1 MASSLPAAPAA
12 ATRHFADDL
21 RQRSDTALAALLRA
35 RPDLAA
41 PSPSTLRSLA
51 ARASSRTSLERAL
64 ARADALTL
72 QVLETVLALEPVFR
86 APPESRGSRGVPER
100 SEDTSWG
107 GGAGGQPL
115 PGPLSTE
122 VVSWALGGSADDR
135 PRVEAAVRLA
145 VEQALL
151 WDARPGSDV
160 EGGVGPAST
169 GPGTGPTAAL
179 DLRTTPGLDELLG
192 PNPAGLGPHLDPVPD
207 GLAEAV
213 GRSLGSTP
221 DRSETAAALDT
232 LLAGAPPGARTILD
246 ALAWGPPVGVVPPAG
261 SRPRDAVNW
270 LVTEHLLVRSDA
282 RHVVMPRL
290 VGLALRGGHTHRE
303 PHTRAPELQ
312 GRAVHTATVDAEAAS
327 AALELVRRVR
337 VLRQYW
343 DGHPPSVLRAGGLG
357 VRDLRRVA
365 GQLETDERATAFV
378 IEVAALAGLVRDDGD
393 APPSY
398 VPTVTDWDDL
408 DDATRW
414 ARLVE
419 AWLASRR
426 APWLVGS
433 RDDKGALRAP
443 LSPDLQRPW
452 VPRLRNGVLGVL
464 AAGSAEDTVLA
475 PAPGAVVEVLTWHTP
490 RSAPPASAV
499 EGLLAEAEWLGVT
512 GAGALSTPGR
522 ALLPGVAP
530 LPAVPDTHVTWVTHR
545 SDRSGVSRPGDV
557 AAALRAVLPHE
568 VDEILLQGD
577 LTGIVPGRPTR
588 ELARLL
594 ERSTDIES
602 RGAATTVRFSPASVT
617 RALDQG
623 ETADGLLDELS
634 HRSPVPVP
642 QPLDYLVRD
651 TARRHGAVRV
661 GSASSYLRAA
671 DATVLAG
678 LEHDPTLVSL
688 GLVRLA
694 PTVLAAS
701 VPAATLHETLRSR
714 GLVSALEGPDGQVL
728 VARRGVTGRAMPA
741 PRSAA
746 AIRMGSGSD
755 VATRTPDPEALVA
768 ELRAVETAA
777 RAGARARA
785 DAAEVARSVTTSGGG
800 IPLRGYRV
808 VGSQLNRVST
818 PEAPPDRTRPLEPPA
833 PPAPTNGSAAGTAT
847 PGAGP
852 DNPQDDDPGTQHPAD
867 GLALLRD
874 ALRDGST
881 VIVEVAGHT
890 GRLERREL
898 KPLNLDGGRLRA
910 LDPDREAELT
920 IAVHRIASVLP
931 TSSTP

>member
-51 ARASSRTSLERAL
+51 ARASSRSSLERAL

-72 QVLETVLALEPVFR
+72 QVLEAVLALEPVLR
-86 APPESRGSRGVPER
+86 
-100 SEDTSWG
+100 
-107 GGAGGQPL
+107 PL
-115 PGPLSTE
+115 PGPLSPE
-122 VVSWALGGSADDR
+122 VVTWALGGSTADQS
-135 PRVEAAVRLA
+135 RVEAAIHQA

-151 WDARPGSDV
+151 WNAQ
-160 EGGVGPAST
+160 
-169 GPGTGPTAAL
+169 GTTPL
-179 DLRTTPGLDELLG
+179 DLRTVPGLDELLG
-192 PNPAGLGPHLDPVPD
+192 PNPAGLGPHLDPVPE
-207 GLAEAV
+207 GLTEAV
-213 GRSLGSTP
+213 GQALGAVP
-221 DRSETAAALDT
+221 GGARTAAALDT
-232 LLAGAPPGARTILD
+232 LLAGAPPGARAILD

-270 LVTEHLLVRSDA
+270 LVTQHLLVRSDA
-282 RHVVMPRL
+282 RHVVLPRM
-290 VGLALRGGHTHRE
+290 VGLALRDGHTHRRPRTAPPE
-303 PHTRAPELQ
+303 PQ
-312 GRAVHTATVDAEAAS
+312 GRTVHAATADAEAAS

-337 VLRQYW
+337 LLRQSW
-343 DGHPPSVLRAGGLG
+343 DESPPSVLRAGGLG
-357 VRDLRRVA
+357 VRDLRKVA
-365 GQLETDERATAFV
+365 VQLETDERAAAFV
-378 IEVAALAGLVRDDGD
+378 VEVAALAGLVRDDGE

-408 DDATRW
+408 DDAARW

-443 LSPDLQRPW
+443 LSPDLLRPW

-464 AAGSAEDTVLA
+464 AAEPAGGTVLA
-475 PAPGAVVEVLTWHTP
+475 PTPEAVVEVLTWHTP
-490 RSAPPASAV
+490 RSVPPASAV

-522 ALLPGVAP
+522 ALLPAP
-530 LPAVPDTHVTWVTHR
+530 GGAAGGTPDNT
-545 SDRSGVSRPGDV
+545 PGDL

-577 LTGIVPGRPTR
+577 LTGIVPGRPSR

-594 ERSTDIES
+594 ERSTDTES

-623 ETADGLLDELS
+623 ETADGLLDELA

-642 QPLDYLVRD
+642 QPLEYLVRD

-678 LEHDPTLVSL
+678 LENDPTLAGL

-701 VPAATLHETLRSR
+701 VPAAALHEALRSR
-714 GLVSALEGPDGQVL
+714 GLVSALEGPDGRVL
-728 VARRGVTGRAMPA
+728 VARRGVTGRAVPA

-746 AIRMGSGSD
+746 AIRMGTTSE
-755 VATRTPDPEALVA
+755 VATRTPDPETLVA
-768 ELRAVETAA
+768 ELRAVDEAA

-785 DAAEVARSVTTSGGG
+785 DAVEVARSVATSGGSV
-800 IPLRGYRV
+800 PLRGYRMV
-808 VGSQLNRVST
+808 ESRPRTGITAVEQL
-818 PEAPPDRTRPLEPPA
+818 PGIPAPTSGPPA
-833 PPAPTNGSAAGTAT
+833 PADEPVPVGAAASARGTDPET
-847 PGAGP
+847 PDEDA
-852 DNPQDDDPGTQHPAD
+852 GTQHPAD

-881 VIVEVAGHT
+881 VIIEVAGHT

>member
-64 ARADALTL
+64 ARSDALTL
-72 QVLETVLALEPVFR
+72 QVLEAVLALEPVFR
-86 APPESRGSRGVPER
+86 VPSGSPAEG
-100 SEDTSWG
+100 SDGS
-107 GGAGGQPL
+107 PL
-115 PGPLSTE
+115 AGPLSAE
-122 VVSWALGGSADDR
+122 VVTWALGGSAEDG
-135 PRVEAAVRLA
+135 PRVDAAVRRA

-151 WDARPGSDV
+151 WDA
-160 EGGVGPAST
+160 GGEY
-169 GPGTGPTAAL
+169 GTTL
-179 DLRTTPGLDELLG
+179 DLRTVPGLDELLG
-192 PNPAGLGPHLDPVPD
+192 PNPAGLGPHLDPVPA
-207 GLAEAV
+207 GLTEAV
-213 GRSLGSTP
+213 DHALGSATG
-221 DRSETAAALDT
+221 RTETAAALGA
-232 LLAGAPPGARTILD
+232 LLTDAPPGARAILD

-261 SRPRDAVNW
+261 TRPRDAVNW

-282 RHVVMPRL
+282 RHVVLPRL
-290 VGLALRGGHTHRE
+290 VGLALRDGHTHRE
-303 PHTRAPELQ
+303 PRTLPPEPR
-312 GRAVHTATVDAEAAS
+312 GRPVPTATADAEAAS

-337 VLRQYW
+337 LLRQSW
-343 DGHPPSVLRAGGLG
+343 DESPPSVLRAGGLA

-365 GQLETDERATAFV
+365 AQLETDERAAAFV
-378 IEVAALAGLVRDDGD
+378 VEVAALAGLVRDDGE

-398 VPTVTDWDDL
+398 VPTVTDWDEL
-408 DDATRW
+408 DDAARW

-464 AAGSAEDTVLA
+464 AAEPAGATVLA
-475 PAPGAVVEVLTWHTP
+475 PAPEDVVEVLTWHTP
-490 RSAPPASAV
+490 RSVPPATAV
-499 EGLLAEAEWLGVT
+499 EGLLVEAEWLGVT

-522 ALLPGVAP
+522 ALLTAP
-530 LPAVPDTHVTWVTHR
+530 PDVSDPQVTRVTRTSDMSAGDPAE
-545 SDRSGVSRPGDV
+545 
-557 AAALRAVLPHE
+557 ALRAVLPHE

-577 LTGIVPGRPTR
+577 LTGIVPGRPSR
-588 ELARLL
+588 GLARLL
-594 ERSTDIES
+594 ERSTDVES

-623 ETADGLLDELS
+623 ETADGMLDELAR
-634 HRSPVPVP
+634 RSPVPVP
-642 QPLDYLVRD
+642 QPLEYLVRD

-661 GSASSYLRAA
+661 GTASSYLRAA

-678 LEHDPTLVSL
+678 LEHDPTLVGL

-701 VPAATLHETLRSR
+701 VPAAALHEALRKR
-714 GLVSALEGPDGQVL
+714 GLVSALEGPDGRVL

-746 AIRMGSGSD
+746 AIRMGAGTTSEVVDRS
-755 VATRTPDPEALVA
+755 PDPEALVA
-768 ELRAVETAA
+768 ELRAVEEAA

-785 DAAEVARSVTTSGGG
+785 DAAEVARSVSTSGGG

-808 VGSQLNRVST
+808 VSAV
-818 PEAPPDRTRPLEPPA
+818 PA
-833 PPAPTNGSAAGTAT
+833 PPEPSADRPRPGALEPLAAADAPSLDRPAT
-847 PGAGP
+847 PAAAVGAGAAP
-852 DNPQDDDPGTQHPAD
+852 NGTGTPEEDPGTQHPAD

-874 ALRDGST
+874 ALRDGTT

>member
-35 RPDLAA
+35 RPDLAS

-72 QVLETVLALEPVFR
+72 QVLEAVLALEPVFR
-86 APPESRGSRGVPER
+86 PLPEPRDVPDRGG
-100 SEDTSWG
+100 DTSR
-107 GGAGGQPL
+107 AGGRGEPPL
-115 PGPLSTE
+115 AGPLGVD
-122 VVSWALGGSADDR
+122 VVTWALGGAAEDR
-135 PRVEAAVRLA
+135 PRVADAVRRA
-145 VEQALL
+145 VEEALL
-151 WDARPGSDV
+151 WDAAGEYGD
-160 EGGVGPAST
+160 T
-169 GPGTGPTAAL
+169 L
-179 DLRTTPGLDELLG
+179 DLRTVPGLDELLG

-207 GLAEAV
+207 GLPEAV
-213 GRSLGSTP
+213 GHALGAAPGRT
-221 DRSETAAALDT
+221 ETAVALDA
-232 LLAGAPPGARTILD
+232 LLAQAPPGARAILD

-282 RHVVMPRL
+282 RHVVLPRL
-290 VGLALRGGHTHRE
+290 VGLALRDGHTHRE
-303 PHTRAPELQ
+303 PRTLPPGAE
-312 GRAVHTATVDAEAAS
+312 GRTVHTATADAEAAS

-337 VLRQYW
+337 LLRQSW
-343 DGHPPSVLRAGGLG
+343 DESPPTVLRAGGLG
-357 VRDLRRVA
+357 VRDLRRA
-365 GQLETDERATAFV
+365 ATLLETDEQAAAFV
-378 IEVAALAGLVRDDGD
+378 VEVAALAGLVRDDGD

-408 DDATRW
+408 DDAARW
-414 ARLVE
+414 ARLAE

-433 RDDKGALRAP
+433 RDDKGTLRAP

-452 VPRLRNGVLGVL
+452 VPRLRDGVLGVL
-464 AAGSAEDTVLA
+464 TAEPADDTVLA
-475 PAPGAVVEVLTWHTP
+475 PTTEAVVEVLTWHTP
-490 RSAPPASAV
+490 RSIPPASAV

-522 ALLPGVAP
+522 ALVLG
-530 LPAVPDTHVTWVTHR
+530 
-545 SDRSGVSRPGDV
+545 RPDV
-557 AAALRAVLPHE
+557 ADALRAILPHE

-577 LTGIVPGRPTR
+577 LTGIVPGRPSR
-588 ELARLL
+588 DLARLL

-602 RGAATTVRFSPASVT
+602 RGAATTVRFSPATVT

-623 ETADGLLDELS
+623 ETADGMLDELV

-642 QPLDYLVRD
+642 QPLEYLIRD

-661 GSASSYLRAA
+661 GAASSYLRAA

-678 LEHDPTLVSL
+678 LEHDPTLVGL
-688 GLVRLA
+688 NLVRLA

-701 VPAATLHETLRSR
+701 VPAATLHEALRKR
-714 GLVSALEGPDGQVL
+714 GLVSALEGPDGRVL

-746 AIRMGSGSD
+746 AIRMGTTAD
-755 VATRTPDPEALVA
+755 VTGRAPDPETLVA
-768 ELRAVETAA
+768 ELRAVEDAA
-777 RAGARARA
+777 RSGARARA
-785 DAAEVARSVTTSGGG
+785 DAAEVARSVTASGGG
-800 IPLRGYRV
+800 GPLRGYRV
-808 VGSQLNRVST
+808 VASVPR
-818 PEAPPDRTRPLEPPA
+818 PEPVREGPRQGALEPL
-833 PPAPTNGSAAGTAT
+833 SAADT
-847 PGAGP
+847 PGLDRAVTPAADPHGE
-852 DNPQDDDPGTQHPAD
+852 DPGTQHPAD

-931 TSSTP
+931 TTSAP

>member
-35 RPDLAA
+35 RPDLAV

-51 ARASSRTSLERAL
+51 ARASSRSSLERAL
-64 ARADALTL
+64 ARSDALTL
-72 QVLETVLALEPVFR
+72 QVLEAVLALEPVFR
-86 APPESRGSRGVPER
+86 PPSGLPEESSGGS
-100 SEDTSWG
+100 
-107 GGAGGQPL
+107 PL
-115 PGPLSTE
+115 AGPLSAE
-122 VVSWALGGSADDR
+122 VVTWALGGSAEDG
-135 PRVEAAVRLA
+135 PRVDDAVRRA
-145 VEQALL
+145 VEHALL
-151 WDARPGSDV
+151 WDA
-160 EGGVGPAST
+160 GGEY
-169 GPGTGPTAAL
+169 GTTL
-179 DLRTTPGLDELLG
+179 DLRTVPGLDELLG
-192 PNPAGLGPHLDPVPD
+192 PNPAGLGPHLDPVPA
-207 GLAEAV
+207 GLTEAV
-213 GRSLGSTP
+213 GHALGSATG
-221 DRSETAAALDT
+221 RTETAAALGA
-232 LLAGAPPGARTILD
+232 LLTEAPPGARAILD

-261 SRPRDAVNW
+261 TRPRDAVNW

-282 RHVVMPRL
+282 RHVVLPRL
-290 VGLALRGGHTHRE
+290 VGLALRDGHTHRE
-303 PHTRAPELQ
+303 PRTLPPEPQ
-312 GRAVHTATVDAEAAS
+312 GRAVPTATADAEAAS

-337 VLRQYW
+337 LLRQSW
-343 DGHPPSVLRAGGLG
+343 DESPPSVLRAGGLG

-365 GQLETDERATAFV
+365 AQLETDERATAFV
-378 IEVAALAGLVRDDGD
+378 VEVAALAGLVRDDGE

-408 DDATRW
+408 DDAARW

-464 AAGSAEDTVLA
+464 AAEPAGGTVLA
-475 PAPGAVVEVLTWHTP
+475 PAPADVVEVLTWHTP
-490 RSAPPASAV
+490 RSVPPATAV
-499 EGLLAEAEWLGVT
+499 EGLLIEAEWLGVT

-522 ALLPGVAP
+522 ALLPNVSE
-530 LPAVPDTHVTWVTHR
+530 TQVTRVTHT
-545 SDRSGVSRPGDV
+545 SDRSPGDL
-557 AAALRAVLPHE
+557 AAEALRAVLPVE

-577 LTGIVPGRPTR
+577 LTGIVPGRPSR
-588 ELARLL
+588 GLARLL

-623 ETADGLLDELS
+623 ETADGMLDELA

-642 QPLDYLVRD
+642 QPLEYLVRD

-661 GSASSYLRAA
+661 GTASSYLRAA

-678 LEHDPTLVSL
+678 LEHDPTLVGL

-701 VPAATLHETLRSR
+701 VPAAALHEALRKR
-714 GLVSALEGPDGQVL
+714 GLVSALEGPDGRVL

-746 AIRMGSGSD
+746 AIRMGAGAASEVVDRS
-755 VATRTPDPEALVA
+755 PDPEALVA
-768 ELRAVETAA
+768 DLRAVEDAA

-785 DAAEVARSVTTSGGG
+785 DAAEVARSVSTSGGG

-808 VGSQLNRVST
+808 VSPVPSP
-818 PEAPPDRTRPLEPPA
+818 PEPATTAADRPRPGALEPLAAADA
-833 PPAPTNGSAAGTAT
+833 PSLDRPVTPTAAI
-847 PGAGP
+847 GAGALE
-852 DNPQDDDPGTQHPAD
+852 DDPGTQHPAD

-874 ALRDGST
+874 ALRDGTT

>member
-51 ARASSRTSLERAL
+51 ARASSRSSLERAL

-72 QVLETVLALEPVFR
+72 QVLEAVLALEPVFR
-86 APPESRGSRGVPER
+86 PLP
-100 SEDTSWG
+100 D
-107 GGAGGQPL
+107 AGGSPL
-115 PGPLSTE
+115 LGPLSTE
-122 VVSWALGGSADDR
+122 VVTWALGGSAADG
-135 PRVEAAVRLA
+135 PLVEAAIHQA

-151 WDARPGSDV
+151 WDAGSL
-160 EGGVGPAST
+160 GAPPAA
-169 GPGTGPTAAL
+169 PL
-179 DLRTTPGLDELLG
+179 DLRTVPGLDELLG

-207 GLAEAV
+207 GLSEAV
-213 GRSLGSTP
+213 GRALGSAP
-221 DRSETAAALDT
+221 GTAATGPALDR
-232 LLAGAPPGARTILD
+232 LLAEAPPGARPILD

-270 LVTEHLLVRSDA
+270 LVTQHLLVRSDA
-282 RHVVMPRL
+282 RHVVMPRM
-290 VGLALRGGHTHRE
+290 VGLALRGGRTHRE
-303 PHTRAPELQ
+303 PRTRPPEPR
-312 GRAVHTATVDAEAAS
+312 GRSVQAATADAEAAS
-327 AALELVRRVR
+327 TALELVRRVR
-337 VLRQYW
+337 VLRQSW
-343 DGHPPSVLRAGGLG
+343 DENPPSVLRAGGLG

-365 GQLETDERATAFV
+365 VQLETDERAAAFV
-378 IEVAALAGLVRDDGD
+378 VEVAALAGLVRDDGD

-408 DDATRW
+408 DDAARW

-419 AWLASRR
+419 AWLAGRR

-433 RDDKGALRAP
+433 RDDKGTLRAP

-452 VPRLRNGVLGVL
+452 VPRLRNSVLGVL
-464 AAGSAEDTVLA
+464 AAGPAGDTVLA
-475 PAPGAVVEVLTWHTP
+475 PTPAAVVEVLTWHTP
-490 RSAPPASAV
+490 RAVPPASAV

-522 ALLPGVAP
+522 ALLLTPPDVPEAQVTPVTRTSDTWPG
-530 LPAVPDTHVTWVTHR
+530 
-545 SDRSGVSRPGDV
+545 GDV
-557 AAALRAVLPHE
+557 AGALRAVLPHE

-577 LTGIVPGRPTR
+577 LTGIVPGRPSR

-617 RALDQG
+617 RALDRG

-642 QPLDYLVRD
+642 QPLEYLVRD

-678 LEHDPTLVSL
+678 LEHDPSLVSL

-701 VPAATLHETLRSR
+701 VPAAALHEALRSR

-728 VARRGVTGRAMPA
+728 VARRGVLGRAMPA

-746 AIRMGSGSD
+746 AIRMGSASD
-755 VATRTPDPEALVA
+755 VATRAPDPEALVA
-768 ELRAVETAA
+768 ELRAVEAAA

-785 DAAEVARSVTTSGGG
+785 DAADVARSVSTSGGG
-800 IPLRGYRV
+800 VPLRGYRV
-808 VGSQLNRVST
+808 VSSRPGGTNLTEVEQLT
-818 PEAPPDRTRPLEPPA
+818 GRPAASAGPVPTSEPA
-833 PPAPTNGSAAGTAT
+833 PSRAATSADG
-847 PGAGP
+847 PGGE
-852 DNPQDDDPGTQHPAD
+852 DLDDDAGTQHPAD

>member
-64 ARADALTL
+64 ARSDALTL
-72 QVLETVLALEPVFR
+72 QVLEAVLALEPVFR
-86 APPESRGSRGVPER
+86 PSPEPRSPEPRGTREQPER
-100 SEDTSWG
+100 SEEASRAADADAS
-107 GGAGGQPL
+107 PL
-115 PGPLSTE
+115 TGPLSVD
-122 VVSWALGGSADDR
+122 VVTWALGGSAEDR
-135 PRVEAAVRLA
+135 PRVAEAVGLA
-145 VEQALL
+145 VDQALL
-151 WDARPGSDV
+151 WDA
-160 EGGVGPAST
+160 GGQYGAT
-169 GPGTGPTAAL
+169 L
-179 DLRTTPGLDELLG
+179 DLRTVPGLDELLG

-207 GLAEAV
+207 GLPEAV
-213 GRSLGSTP
+213 GHALGSAPGRT
-221 DRSETAAALDT
+221 ETAMALDK
-232 LLAGAPPGARTILD
+232 LLAQAPPGARAILD

-261 SRPRDAVNW
+261 SRQRDAVNW
-270 LVTEHLLVRSDA
+270 LVTAHLLVRSDA
-282 RHVVMPRL
+282 RHVVLPRL
-290 VGLALRGGHTHRE
+290 VGLALRDGHTHRE
-303 PHTRAPELQ
+303 PRTRPPEPQ
-312 GRAVHTATVDAEAAS
+312 GRAVHTTTADAEAAS

-337 VLRQYW
+337 LLRQAW
-343 DGHPPSVLRAGGLG
+343 DDNPPSVLRAGGLG

-365 GQLETDERATAFV
+365 TQLEADEQATAFV
-378 IEVAALAGLVRDDGD
+378 VEVASLAGLVRDDGD

-398 VPTVTDWDDL
+398 VPTVTDWDEL
-408 DDATRW
+408 DDAARW

-419 AWLASRR
+419 TWLASRR

-452 VPRLRNGVLGVL
+452 VPRLRAGVLGVL
-464 AAGSAEDTVLA
+464 ATEPAGDTVLA
-475 PAPGAVVEVLTWHTP
+475 PTPEAVVEVLTWHTP
-490 RSAPPASAV
+490 RSVPPASAV
-499 EGLLAEAEWLGVT
+499 QGLLAEAEWLGVT

-522 ALLPGVAP
+522 ALVL
-530 LPAVPDTHVTWVTHR
+530 
-545 SDRSGVSRPGDV
+545 SRPDGSEPPVARAADSSPGGQPSDV
-557 AAALRAVLPHE
+557 AGALRAVLPHQ

-577 LTGIVPGRPTR
+577 LTGIVPGRPSR

-594 ERSTDIES
+594 DRSTDIES

-623 ETADGLLDELS
+623 ETADGMLDELA

-642 QPLDYLVRD
+642 QPLEYLIRD

-661 GSASSYLRAA
+661 GAASSYLRAA

-678 LEHDPTLVSL
+678 LEHDPTLVGL
-688 GLVRLA
+688 NLVRLA

-701 VPAATLHETLRSR
+701 VPAAVLHEALRKR
-714 GLVSALEGPDGQVL
+714 GLVSALEGTDGRVL
-728 VARRGVTGRAMPA
+728 VARKGVTGRAMPA

-746 AIRMGSGSD
+746 AIRMGTGSD
-755 VATRTPDPEALVA
+755 VVGRAPDPEALVA
-768 ELRAVETAA
+768 ELRAVEDAA

-785 DAAEVARSVTTSGGG
+785 DAAEVARSVTTSGGSM
-800 IPLRGYRV
+800 PLRGYRV
-808 VGSQLNRVST
+808 IASVPSSAE
-818 PEAPPDRTRPLEPPA
+818 PTREGPRPGALEPL
-833 PPAPTNGSAAGTAT
+833 PPADAPRLDRAVT
-847 PGAGP
+847 PVPAIGA
-852 DNPQDDDPGTQHPAD
+852 DAVDEDAGTQHPAD

-931 TSSTP
+931 TSPAP

>member
-51 ARASSRTSLERAL
+51 ARASSRSSLERAL

-72 QVLETVLALEPVFR
+72 QVLEAVLALEPVV
-86 APPESRGSRGVPER
+86 G
-100 SEDTSWG
+100 
-107 GGAGGQPL
+107 PL

-122 VVSWALGGSADDR
+122 VVTRALGGSEADR
-135 PRVEAAVRLA
+135 PRVQATIDRA

-151 WDARPGSDV
+151 WDGGSD
-160 EGGVGPAST
+160 GGT
-169 GPGTGPTAAL
+169 QAAPL
-179 DLRTTPGLDELLG
+179 DLRTVPGLDELLG

-207 GLAEAV
+207 GLSEAV
-213 GRSLGSTP
+213 GHALGAA
-221 DRSETAAALDT
+221 RGRARTAPTLDK
-232 LLAGAPPGARTILD
+232 LLAVAPPGARAILD

-261 SRPRDAVNW
+261 TRPRDAVNW

-282 RHVVMPRL
+282 RHVVLPRM
-290 VGLALRGGHTHRE
+290 VGLALRDGRTHRE
-303 PHTRAPELQ
+303 PQLLPPEPA
-312 GRAVHTATVDAEAAS
+312 GRTVPAATADAEAAS

-337 VLRQYW
+337 LLRQSW
-343 DGHPPSVLRAGGLG
+343 DESPPSVLRAGGLG
-357 VRDLRRVA
+357 VRDLRKVA
-365 GQLETDERATAFV
+365 AQLETDERAAAFV
-378 IEVAALAGLVRDDGD
+378 VEVAALAGLVRDDGE

-408 DDATRW
+408 DDAARW

-464 AAGSAEDTVLA
+464 AAGPVETALA
-475 PAPGAVVEVLTWHTP
+475 PTPEAVVEVLTWHTP
-490 RSAPPASAV
+490 RSVPPASAV

-522 ALLPGVAP
+522 ALLAAP
-530 LPAVPDTHVTWVTHR
+530 PDTA
-545 SDRSGVSRPGDV
+545 G
-557 AAALRAVLPHE
+557 ALRAILPHE

-577 LTGIVPGRPTR
+577 LTGIVPGRPSR

-594 ERSTDIES
+594 ERATDIES

-623 ETADGLLDELS
+623 ETADGMLDELA

-642 QPLDYLVRD
+642 QPLEYLVRD

-678 LEHDPTLVSL
+678 LEHDPTLAGL

-694 PTVLAAS
+694 PTVLAAD
-701 VPAATLHETLRSR
+701 VPAAALHEALRGR
-714 GLVSALEGPDGQVL
+714 GLVSALEGPDGRVL

-746 AIRMGSGSD
+746 AIRMGAVAD
-755 VATRTPDPEALVA
+755 VATRTPDPETLVA
-768 ELRAVETAA
+768 ELRAVEEAA

-785 DAAEVARSVTTSGGG
+785 DAAEVARSVATSGGG

-808 VGSQLNRVST
+808 VGSRRPGITAVEQLTDAPAAGGADTET
-818 PEAPPDRTRPLEPPA
+818 PREAPEESSGRAPA
-833 PPAPTNGSAAGTAT
+833 EAP
-847 PGAGP
+847 
-852 DNPQDDDPGTQHPAD
+852 DDDARDDAGDDAGTQHPAD

-910 LDPDREAELT
+910 LDPNREAELT

>member
-64 ARADALTL
+64 ARSDALTL
-72 QVLETVLALEPVFR
+72 QVLEAVLALEPVFR
-86 APPESRGSRGVPER
+86 PLPEPRGPREVPER
-100 SEDTSWG
+100 SEGAPRG
-107 GGAGGQPL
+107 GGAGASPL
-115 PGPLSTE
+115 AGPLGID
-122 VVSWALGGSADDR
+122 VVTWALGGSAEDR
-135 PRVEAAVRLA
+135 PRVAAAVDLA

-151 WDARPGSDV
+151 WDA
-160 EGGVGPAST
+160 GGLY
-169 GPGTGPTAAL
+169 GPTL
-179 DLRTTPGLDELLG
+179 DLRTVPGLDELLG

-207 GLAEAV
+207 GLPEAV
-213 GRSLGSTP
+213 GQALGSAPGRT
-221 DRSETAAALDT
+221 ETAVALDT
-232 LLAGAPPGARTILD
+232 LLAQAPPGARAILD

-270 LVTEHLLVRSDA
+270 LVTTHLLVRSDA
-282 RHVVMPRL
+282 RHVVLPRL
-290 VGLALRGGHTHRE
+290 VGLALRDGHTHRE
-303 PHTRAPELQ
+303 PRTRPPEPQ
-312 GRAVHTATVDAEAAS
+312 GRTVHTATADAEAAS

-337 VLRQYW
+337 LLRQSW
-343 DGHPPSVLRAGGLG
+343 DDNPPSVLRAGGLG

-365 GQLETDERATAFV
+365 TQLETDERATAFV
-378 IEVAALAGLVRDDGD
+378 VEVAALAGLVRDDGD

-408 DDATRW
+408 DDAARW

-433 RDDKGALRAP
+433 RDDKGTLRAP

-452 VPRLRNGVLGVL
+452 VPRLRAGVLGVL
-464 AAGSAEDTVLA
+464 ATEPTGDTALA
-475 PAPGAVVEVLTWHTP
+475 PTSEAVVEVLTWHTP
-490 RSAPPASAV
+490 RSVPPASAV

-522 ALLPGVAP
+522 ALVL
-530 LPAVPDTHVTWVTHR
+530 
-545 SDRSGVSRPGDV
+545 SRPDVSDTQVTPVTRASDTSLGGQPSDV
-557 AAALRAVLPHE
+557 AGALRAVLPHE

-577 LTGIVPGRPTR
+577 LTGIVPGRPSR

-594 ERSTDIES
+594 DRSTDIES

-623 ETADGLLDELS
+623 ETADGMLDELG

-642 QPLDYLVRD
+642 QPLEYLIRD

-661 GSASSYLRAA
+661 GAASSYLRAA

-678 LEHDPTLVSL
+678 LEHDPTLVGL
-688 GLVRLA
+688 NLVRLA

-701 VPAATLHETLRSR
+701 VPAATLHEALRKR
-714 GLVSALEGPDGQVL
+714 GLVSALEGTDGRVL
-728 VARRGVTGRAMPA
+728 VARKGVTGRAMPA

-746 AIRMGSGSD
+746 AIRMGTGSD
-755 VATRTPDPEALVA
+755 AAGRAPDPEALVA
-768 ELRAVETAA
+768 ELRAVEDAA
-777 RAGARARA
+777 RAGAQARA
-785 DAAEVARSVTTSGGG
+785 DAAEVARSVTSGGG

-808 VGSQLNRVST
+808 VASVPSSAEPMREGPRLGALE
-818 PEAPPDRTRPLEPPA
+818 PLPAAEAPRLDRAVTPAATTGADPLDE
-833 PPAPTNGSAAGTAT
+833 
-847 PGAGP
+847 
-852 DNPQDDDPGTQHPAD
+852 DPGTQHPAD

-931 TSSTP
+931 TSPAP

>member
-64 ARADALTL
+64 SRADALTL
-72 QVLETVLALEPVFR
+72 QVLEAVLALEPVVR
-86 APPESRGSRGVPER
+86 
-100 SEDTSWG
+100 T
-107 GGAGGQPL
+107 L
-115 PGPLSTE
+115 PGSADDGAAPVPGALGPE
-122 VVSWALGGSADDR
+122 VVTRALGGSAADR
-135 PRVEAAVRLA
+135 PLVEAAIHRA
-145 VEQALL
+145 VEHALL
-151 WDARPGSDV
+151 WDAGAGDPAQAGSV
-160 EGGVGPAST
+160 
-169 GPGTGPTAAL
+169 
-179 DLRTTPGLDELLG
+179 DLRAVPGLDELLG
-192 PNPAGLGPHLDPVPD
+192 PNPAGLGPHLDPVPE
-207 GLAEAV
+207 GLSEAV
-213 GRSLGSTP
+213 GHALGPAPTESAPADPGTGTTTT
-221 DRSETAAALDT
+221 RTTAALDK
-232 LLAGAPPGARTILD
+232 LLAAAPPGARAILD

-270 LVTEHLLVRSDA
+270 LVTQHLLVRSDA
-282 RHVVMPRL
+282 RHVVLPRM
-290 VGLALRGGHTHRE
+290 VGLALRDGHTHRE
-303 PHTRAPELQ
+303 PRTRPPEPQ
-312 GRAVHTATVDAEAAS
+312 GRAVHTATADAEAAS

-337 VLRQYW
+337 LLRQSW
-343 DGHPPSVLRAGGLG
+343 DENPPSVLRAGGLG
-357 VRDLRRVA
+357 VRDLRKVA
-365 GQLETDERATAFV
+365 AQLEADERATAFV
-378 IEVAALAGLVRDDGD
+378 VEVAALAGLVRDDGD

-408 DDATRW
+408 DDAARW

-464 AAGSAEDTVLA
+464 AAEPEGETV
-475 PAPGAVVEVLTWHTP
+475 PAPTPEAVVEVLTWHTP
-490 RSAPPASAV
+490 RSVPPASAV

-522 ALLPGVAP
+522 VLLVGEADP
-530 LPAVPDTHVTWVTHR
+530 
-545 SDRSGVSRPGDV
+545 

-577 LTGIVPGRPTR
+577 LTGIVPGRPSR

-623 ETADGLLDELS
+623 ETADGMLDELA

-642 QPLDYLVRD
+642 QPLEYLIRD

-678 LEHDPTLVSL
+678 LENDPTLAGL

-701 VPAATLHETLRSR
+701 VPAAALHEALRDR
-714 GLVSALEGPDGQVL
+714 GLVSALEGPDGRVL

-746 AIRMGSGSD
+746 AIRMGTAAE
-755 VATRTPDPEALVA
+755 VATRAPDPEALVA
-768 ELRAVETAA
+768 ELRAVEEAA

-785 DAAEVARSVTTSGGG
+785 DAAEVAHSASTSGGG
-800 IPLRGYRV
+800 VPLRGYRV
-808 VGSQLNRVST
+808 VSSQLGRGGITSVEQLPGT
-818 PEAPPDRTRPLEPPA
+818 RTA
-833 PPAPTNGSAAGTAT
+833 PPAGERAPAGDPGPTGDPAPANGMA
-847 PGAGP
+847 PVAGP
-852 DNPQDDDPGTQHPAD
+852 DAEAVDEDPGTQHPAD

>member
-1 MASSLPAAPAA
+1 MASSLPAAPAS

-72 QVLETVLALEPVFR
+72 QVLEAVLALEPVFR
-86 APPESRGSRGVPER
+86 APPGPGTPGLS
-100 SEDTSWG
+100 T
-107 GGAGGQPL
+107 
-115 PGPLSTE
+115 PGPGTPGLSTLGPSALGTE
-122 VVSWALGGSADDR
+122 VVTRALGGAADDR
-135 PRVEAAVRLA
+135 KAVEAAVHLA
-145 VEQALL
+145 VEHALL
-151 WDARPGSDV
+151 WDAGQ
-160 EGGVGPAST
+160 GTGPASS
-169 GPGTGPTAAL
+169 P
-179 DLRTTPGLDELLG
+179 DLRTSPGLDELLG
-192 PNPAGLGPHLDPVPD
+192 PNPAGLGPHIDPVPD

-213 GRSLGSTP
+213 ARALGPTP
-221 DRSETAAALDT
+221 GPPGTGAALDA
-232 LLAGAPPGARTILD
+232 LLAEAPGGARAILD
-246 ALAWGPPVGVVPPAG
+246 ALAWGPPVGVVPAAG
-261 SRPRDAVNW
+261 TRPRDAVNW
-270 LVTEHLLVRSDA
+270 LVTAHLLVRSDA
-282 RHVVMPRL
+282 RHVVLPRL
-290 VGLALRGGHTHRE
+290 VGLALRDGHTHRA
-303 PHTRAPELQ
+303 PHTRAPEPQ
-312 GRAVHTATVDAEAAS
+312 GRSLPAATADAEAAS

-337 VLRQYW
+337 VLRRSW
-343 DGHPPSVLRAGGLG
+343 DENPPSVLRAGGLG
-357 VRDLRRVA
+357 VRDLRRLA
-365 GQLETDERATAFV
+365 AQLETDEPTAAFV
-378 IEVAALAGLVRDDGD
+378 VEVAALAGLVRDDGE

-408 DDATRW
+408 DDAVRW

-419 AWLASRR
+419 AWLTSRR

-452 VPRLRNGVLGVL
+452 VPRLRDSVLGVL
-464 AAGSAEDTVLA
+464 AEGLDGETVLA
-475 PAPGAVVEVLTWHTP
+475 PTAGAVVEVLTWHTP
-490 RSAPPASAV
+490 RSVPPASAV
-499 EGLLAEAEWLGVT
+499 EGLLAEMEWLGVT
-512 GAGALSTPGR
+512 GAGALSAPGR
-522 ALLPGVAP
+522 ELLPAAASH
-530 LPAVPDTHVTWVTHR
+530 PA
-545 SDRSGVSRPGDV
+545 DV
-557 AAALRAVLPHE
+557 AGALRAVLPHE

-577 LTGIVPGRPTR
+577 LTGIVPGRPSR
-588 ELARLL
+588 QLARLL
-594 ERSTDIES
+594 ERAADVES

-623 ETADGLLDELS
+623 ETADGLLDELA

-642 QPLDYLVRD
+642 QPLEYLVRD

-661 GSASSYLRAA
+661 GSASAYLRAA
-671 DATVLAG
+671 DPTVLAG
-678 LEHDPTLVSL
+678 LEHDPSLAGL

-701 VPAATLHETLRSR
+701 VPAAALHEALRSR
-714 GLVSALEGPDGQVL
+714 GLVSALEGPDGRVL

-755 VATRTPDPEALVA
+755 VATRTPDPESLVA
-768 ELRAVETAA
+768 ELRAVEAAA

-785 DAAEVARSVTTSGGG
+785 EAADVAHSVAVPGGG
-800 IPLRGYRV
+800 VPLRGYRV
-808 VGSQLNRVST
+808 VPSMPAGTGTAQEVTSGAAGQ
-818 PEAPPDRTRPLEPPA
+818 A
-833 PPAPTNGSAAGTAT
+833 PPASPASTNGSRTAAAGSGAPAADHE
-847 PGAGP
+847 PGPA
-852 DNPQDDDPGTQHPAD
+852 QDDPGTQHPAD

>member
-35 RPDLAA
+35 RPDLAS

-64 ARADALTL
+64 SRANALTL
-72 QVLETVLALEPVFR
+72 QVLESVLALEPVFR
-86 APPESRGSRGVPER
+86 APPEPGTPSNGSA
-100 SEDTSWG
+100 SS
-107 GGAGGQPL
+107 
-115 PGPLSTE
+115 STPSALQGTLGTD
-122 VVSWALGGSADDR
+122 VVTRALGGSATDR
-135 PRVEAAVRLA
+135 PLVEAAIHEA
-145 VEQALL
+145 VEHALL
-151 WDARPGSDV
+151 WDASA
-160 EGGVGPAST
+160 EGAQA
-169 GPGTGPTAAL
+169 GTP
-179 DLRTTPGLDELLG
+179 DLRTVPGLDELLG
-192 PNPAGLGPHLDPVPD
+192 PHPAGLGPHIDPVPE
-207 GLAEAV
+207 GLPEAV
-213 GRSLGSTP
+213 GHALGSTP
-221 DRSETAAALDT
+221 VRTETGAALDK
-232 LLAGAPPGARTILD
+232 LLAGAPAGARAILD
-246 ALAWGPPVGVVPPAG
+246 ALAWGPPVGVVPAAG
-261 SRPRDAVNW
+261 TRPRDAVNW
-270 LVTEHLLVRSDA
+270 LVTAHLLVRSDA
-282 RHVVMPRL
+282 RHVVLPRL
-290 VGLALRGGHTHRE
+290 VGLALRDGRTHRA
-303 PHTRAPELQ
+303 PRTRPPELQ
-312 GRAVHTATVDAEAAS
+312 GRTMHTATADAEAAS

-337 VLRQYW
+337 VLRQSW
-343 DGHPPSVLRAGGLG
+343 DGNPPSVLRAGGLG
-357 VRDLRRVA
+357 VRDLRKLA
-365 GQLETDERATAFV
+365 AQLETDEPATAFV
-378 IEVAALAGLVRDDGD
+378 VEVAALAGLVRDDGD

-408 DDATRW
+408 DDAARW

-464 AAGSAEDTVLA
+464 AADPDDGSVLA
-475 PAPGAVVEVLTWHTP
+475 PTPAGVVEVLTWHTP
-490 RSAPPASAV
+490 RSAPPESAV
-499 EGLLAEAEWLGVT
+499 EGLLTEAEWLGVT
-512 GAGALSTPGR
+512 GARALSTPGR
-522 ALLPGVAP
+522 VLLA
-530 LPAVPDTHVTWVTHR
+530 
-545 SDRSGVSRPGDV
+545 GDADGGEADA
-557 AAALRAVLPHE
+557 AAALRAILPHE

-577 LTGIVPGRPTR
+577 LTGIVPGRPSR

-617 RALDQG
+617 RALDRG
-623 ETADGLLDELS
+623 ETADGMLDELAR
-634 HRSPVPVP
+634 RSPVPVP
-642 QPLDYLVRD
+642 QPLEYLVRD

-661 GSASSYLRAA
+661 GSASSYLRSA

-678 LEHDPTLVSL
+678 LEHDPTLAGL

-701 VPAATLHETLRSR
+701 VPAAALHEALRSR
-714 GLVSALEGPDGQVL
+714 GLVSALEGPDGRVL

-746 AIRMGSGSD
+746 AIRTGTTAD
-755 VATRTPDPEALVA
+755 VTTRAPDPEVLVA
-768 ELRAVETAA
+768 ELRAVEEAA

-785 DAAEVARSVTTSGGG
+785 DAAEVARSVTTPGGG
-800 IPLRGYRV
+800 APARGYR
-808 VGSQLNRVST
+808 
-818 PEAPPDRTRPLEPPA
+818 
-833 PPAPTNGSAAGTAT
+833 AAG
-847 PGAGP
+847 GRRAGTGLTSVEQLSAGE
-852 DNPQDDDPGTQHPAD
+852 DLEEDAGTQHPAD

-890 GRLERREL
+890 GRVERREL

-931 TSSTP
+931 TSSTPHAAAEPD

>member
-64 ARADALTL
+64 ARSDALTL
-72 QVLETVLALEPVFR
+72 QVLEAVLALEPVFR
-86 APPESRGSRGVPER
+86 PAPEPRGPREAPER
-100 SEDTSWG
+100 SEETSRDG
-107 GGAGGQPL
+107 SAGASPL
-115 PGPLSTE
+115 TGPLSID
-122 VVSWALGGSADDR
+122 VVTWALGGSAEDR
-135 PRVEAAVRLA
+135 PRVAAAVGIA
-145 VEQALL
+145 VEHALL
-151 WDARPGSDV
+151 WDA
-160 EGGVGPAST
+160 GGQYGAT
-169 GPGTGPTAAL
+169 L
-179 DLRTTPGLDELLG
+179 DLRTVPGLDELLG

-207 GLAEAV
+207 GLPEAV
-213 GRSLGSTP
+213 GHALGSAP
-221 DRSETAAALDT
+221 GRAETAVALDH
-232 LLAGAPPGARTILD
+232 LLAQAPPGARAVLD

-261 SRPRDAVNW
+261 SRQRDAVNW
-270 LVTEHLLVRSDA
+270 LVTAHLLVRSDA
-282 RHVVMPRL
+282 RHVVLPRL
-290 VGLALRGGHTHRE
+290 VGLALRDAHTHRE
-303 PHTRAPELQ
+303 PRTLPPEPQ
-312 GRAVHTATVDAEAAS
+312 GRVVHTATADAEAAS
-327 AALELVRRVR
+327 AALELVRRVLL
-337 VLRQYW
+337 LRQAW
-343 DGHPPSVLRAGGLG
+343 DGNPPSVLRAGGLG

-365 GQLETDERATAFV
+365 TQLETDEQAAAFV
-378 IEVAALAGLVRDDGD
+378 VEVAALAGLVRDDGD

-398 VPTVTDWDDL
+398 VPTVTDWDEL
-408 DDATRW
+408 DDAARW

-452 VPRLRNGVLGVL
+452 VPRLRAGVLGVL
-464 AAGSAEDTVLA
+464 ATEPAGDTVLA
-475 PAPGAVVEVLTWHTP
+475 PTPEAVVEVLTWHTP
-490 RSAPPASAV
+490 RSVPPASAV
-499 EGLLAEAEWLGVT
+499 EGLLSEAEWLGVT

-522 ALLPGVAP
+522 ALVL
-530 LPAVPDTHVTWVTHR
+530 
-545 SDRSGVSRPGDV
+545 SRPDGSEAQVTPVRAASDTSAGGPAGGQPSDV
-557 AAALRAVLPHE
+557 AGALRAVLPHE

-577 LTGIVPGRPTR
+577 LTGIVPGRPSR

-594 ERSTDIES
+594 DRSTDVES

-623 ETADGLLDELS
+623 ETADGMLDELA

-642 QPLDYLVRD
+642 QPLEYLIRD

-661 GSASSYLRAA
+661 GAASSYLRAA

-678 LEHDPTLVSL
+678 LEHDPTLVGL
-688 GLVRLA
+688 NLVRLA

-701 VPAATLHETLRSR
+701 VPAATLHEALRRR
-714 GLVSALEGPDGQVL
+714 GLVSALEGTDGRVL
-728 VARRGVTGRAMPA
+728 VARKGVTGRAMPA

-746 AIRMGSGSD
+746 AIRTGTGSD
-755 VATRTPDPEALVA
+755 VVGRAPDPEALVA
-768 ELRAVETAA
+768 ELRAVEDAA
-777 RAGARARA
+777 RSGARARA
-785 DAAEVARSVTTSGGG
+785 DAAEVARSVTSGGG
-800 IPLRGYRV
+800 LPLRGYRV
-808 VGSQLNRVST
+808 IASVPSSAE
-818 PEAPPDRTRPLEPPA
+818 PTREGPRRGALEPL
-833 PPAPTNGSAAGTAT
+833 PPADAPRLDRAVT
-847 PGAGP
+847 PVPAIGA
-852 DNPQDDDPGTQHPAD
+852 DALDEDAGTQHPAD

-931 TSSTP
+931 PPPAP

>member
-35 RPDLAA
+35 RPDLAT

-72 QVLETVLALEPVFR
+72 QVLEAVLALEPVLR
-86 APPESRGSRGVPER
+86 PPS
-100 SEDTSWG
+100 
-107 GGAGGQPL
+107 
-115 PGPLSTE
+115 GPLSVD
-122 VVSWALGGSADDR
+122 VVTRALGGAAEDR
-135 PRVEAAVRLA
+135 PRVAAAVDLA
-145 VEQALL
+145 IAQALL
-151 WDARPGSDV
+151 WEA
-160 EGGVGPAST
+160 EGQYG
-169 GPGTGPTAAL
+169 AAL
-179 DLRTTPGLDELLG
+179 DLRTVPGLDELLG
-192 PNPAGLGPHLDPVPD
+192 PNPAGLGPHLDPAPD
-207 GLAEAV
+207 GLTEAV
-213 GRSLGSTP
+213 GHALRSAPGASG
-221 DRSETAAALDT
+221 TAGALDD
-232 LLAGAPPGARTILD
+232 LLAEAPAGARAVLD

-261 SRPRDAVNW
+261 SRQRDAVNW
-270 LVTEHLLVRSDA
+270 LVTAHLLVRSDA
-282 RHVVMPRL
+282 RHVVLPRL
-290 VGLALRGGHTHRE
+290 VGLALRDGHTHHE
-303 PHTRAPELQ
+303 PRTRPPEPQ
-312 GRAVHTATVDAEAAS
+312 GRSVHTATADAEAAS

-337 VLRQYW
+337 LLRQSW
-343 DGHPPSVLRAGGLG
+343 DENPPTVLRAGGLG

-365 GQLETDERATAFV
+365 GQLETDERAAAFV
-378 IEVAALAGLVRDDGD
+378 VEVAALAGLVRDDGD

-408 DDATRW
+408 DDAARW

-419 AWLASRR
+419 AWTASRR

-452 VPRLRNGVLGVL
+452 VPRLRTAVLEVL
-464 AAGSAEDTVLA
+464 ATGPAGDTVLA
-475 PAPGAVVEVLTWHTP
+475 PTPSAVVEVLTWHTP
-490 RSAPPASAV
+490 RSVPPASAV

-522 ALLPGVAP
+522 SLLLPPDAAGGVAE
-530 LPAVPDTHVTWVTHR
+530 
-545 SDRSGVSRPGDV
+545 
-557 AAALRAVLPHE
+557 ALRTVLPHE

-577 LTGIVPGRPTR
+577 LTGIVPGRPSR
-588 ELARLL
+588 DLARLL
-594 ERSTDIES
+594 DRATDVES
-602 RGAATTVRFSPASVT
+602 RGAATTVRFSAASVT

-623 ETADGLLDELS
+623 ETADGMLDELA

-642 QPLDYLVRD
+642 QPLEYLVRD

-661 GSASSYLRAA
+661 GAASSYLRAA

-678 LEHDPTLVSL
+678 LEHDPTLVGL
-688 GLVRLA
+688 DLVRLA

-701 VPAATLHETLRSR
+701 VPASVLHEALRKR
-714 GLVSALEGPDGQVL
+714 GLVSALEGPDGRVL
-728 VARRGVTGRAMPA
+728 VARKGVTGRAMPA

-746 AIRMGSGSD
+746 AIRTGTGTAAE
-755 VATRTPDPEALVA
+755 VTGRAPDPEALVA
-768 ELRAVETAA
+768 ELRAVEEAA

-785 DAAEVARSVTTSGGG
+785 DAAEVARSVTTAGGG

-808 VGSQLNRVST
+808 VPSVPTGGET
-818 PEAPPDRTRPLEPPA
+818 AAGAPRPGALEPLEAADAPRLDRATTPTPA
-833 PPAPTNGSAAGTAT
+833 I
-847 PGAGP
+847 GA
-852 DNPQDDDPGTQHPAD
+852 DPLDEDAGTQHPAD

-931 TSSTP
+931 TTPAP

>member
-35 RPDLAA
+35 RPDLAT

-64 ARADALTL
+64 ARTDALTL
-72 QVLETVLALEPVFR
+72 QVLEAVLALEPVFR
-86 APPESRGSRGVPER
+86 PLPEPRSPRDVPER
-100 SEDTSWG
+100 SEDPSS
-107 GGAGGQPL
+107 GAGPGSPL

-122 VVSWALGGSADDR
+122 VITWALGGPPADR
-135 PRVEAAVRLA
+135 PRVEKAIHRAI
-145 VEQALL
+145 EQALL
-151 WDARPGSDV
+151 WDTRGGYDAAPGAV
-160 EGGVGPAST
+160 A
-169 GPGTGPTAAL
+169 
-179 DLRTTPGLDELLG
+179 DLRTVPGLDELLG

-207 GLAEAV
+207 GLPEAV
-213 GRSLGSTP
+213 GHALGAAA
-221 DRSETAAALDT
+221 DRTWTAAALDK
-232 LLAGAPPGARTILD
+232 LLAGAPPGARAILD
-246 ALAWGPPVGVVPPAG
+246 ALAWGPPVGVVPAAG
-261 SRPRDAVNW
+261 TRPRDAVNW

-282 RHVVMPRL
+282 RHVVLPRM
-290 VGLALRGGHTHRE
+290 VGLALRDGHTHRE
-303 PHTRAPELQ
+303 ARTLPPEPH
-312 GRAVHTATVDAEAAS
+312 GRTVHTATADAEAAS

-337 VLRQYW
+337 LLRQSW
-343 DGHPPSVLRAGGLG
+343 DENPPSVLRAGGLG
-357 VRDLRRVA
+357 VRDLRKVA
-365 GQLETDERATAFV
+365 AQLETDERATAFV
-378 IEVAALAGLVRDDGD
+378 VEVAALAGLVRDDGD

-408 DDATRW
+408 DDAARW

-464 AAGSAEDTVLA
+464 AAEPAGDTVLA
-475 PAPGAVVEVLTWHTP
+475 PTPQAVVEVLTWHTP
-490 RSAPPASAV
+490 RSVPPASAV

-522 ALLPGVAP
+522 VM
-530 LPAVPDTHVTWVTHR
+530 VPTPPDVSGTQVTPVTRTSDTWA
-545 SDRSGVSRPGDV
+545 GGGL

-577 LTGIVPGRPTR
+577 LTGIVPGRPSR

-594 ERSTDIES
+594 ERATDIES

-623 ETADGLLDELS
+623 ETADGMLDELA

-642 QPLDYLVRD
+642 QPLEYLIRD

-678 LEHDPTLVSL
+678 LEHDPTLVGL

-701 VPAATLHETLRSR
+701 VPAATLHEALRNR
-714 GLVSALEGPDGQVL
+714 GLVSALEGPDGRVL

-746 AIRMGSGSD
+746 AIRMGSASD
-755 VATRTPDPEALVA
+755 AATRTPDPETLVA
-768 ELRAVETAA
+768 ELRAVEDAA

-785 DAAEVARSVTTSGGG
+785 DAAEVARSVATSGSG

-808 VGSQLNRVST
+808 VGSRPRTEITAVEQLAGT
-818 PEAPPDRTRPLEPPA
+818 PSGAPEPP
-833 PPAPTNGSAAGTAT
+833 T
-847 PGAGP
+847 PGGEP
-852 DNPQDDDPGTQHPAD
+852 DTGRATASADNTTDDTGNHTGSEALDEDAGTQHPAD

-881 VIVEVAGHT
+881 VIIEVAGHT
-890 GRLERREL
+890 GQLERREL

-910 LDPDREAELT
+910 LDPNREAELT

-931 TSSTP
+931 TSSAP

>member
-35 RPDLAA
+35 RPDLAT

-72 QVLETVLALEPVFR
+72 QVLEAVLALEPVFR
-86 APPESRGSRGVPER
+86 RLPDSRSSHEVPER
-100 SEDTSWG
+100 GEAASSG
-107 GGAGGQPL
+107 GGAGGSPL
-115 PGPLSTE
+115 PGPLSAE
-122 VVSWALGGSADDR
+122 VITWALGGSPTDR
-135 PRVEAAVRLA
+135 PRVEMAIRRA

-151 WDARPGSDV
+151 WDTRSGQDA
-160 EGGVGPAST
+160 EPAA
-169 GPGTGPTAAL
+169 PL
-179 DLRTTPGLDELLG
+179 DLRTVPGLDELLG

-207 GLAEAV
+207 GLPEAV
-213 GRSLGSTP
+213 GHALGAAP
-221 DRSETAAALDT
+221 DRTRTTAALDK
-232 LLAGAPPGARTILD
+232 LLAGAPPGARAILD

-261 SRPRDAVNW
+261 TRPRDAVNW

-282 RHVVMPRL
+282 RHVVLPRL
-290 VGLALRGGHTHRE
+290 VGLALRDGHTHRE
-303 PHTRAPELQ
+303 PRTLPPEPQ
-312 GRAVHTATVDAEAAS
+312 GRTVHTATADAEAAS

-337 VLRQYW
+337 LLRQSW
-343 DGHPPSVLRAGGLG
+343 DENPPSVLRAGGLG

-365 GQLETDERATAFV
+365 AQLETDERATAFV
-378 IEVAALAGLVRDDGD
+378 VEVAALAGLVRDDGE

-408 DDATRW
+408 DDAARW

-464 AAGSAEDTVLA
+464 AAEPAGDTVLA
-475 PAPGAVVEVLTWHTP
+475 PTPEAVVEVLTWHTP
-490 RSAPPASAV
+490 RSVPPASAV
-499 EGLLAEAEWLGVT
+499 EGLLYEAEWLGVT

-522 ALLPGVAP
+522 ALLLSPPTPSDVSDPQVTRVTRASDTS
-530 LPAVPDTHVTWVTHR
+530 PA
-545 SDRSGVSRPGDV
+545 GDL

-577 LTGIVPGRPTR
+577 LTGIVPGRPSR

-594 ERSTDIES
+594 ERATDIES

-623 ETADGLLDELS
+623 ETADGMLDELA

-642 QPLDYLVRD
+642 QPLEYLVRD

-678 LEHDPTLVSL
+678 LEHDPTLVGL

-701 VPAATLHETLRSR
+701 VPAATLHEALRNR
-714 GLVSALEGPDGQVL
+714 GLVSALEGPDGRVL
-728 VARRGVTGRAMPA
+728 VARRGV
-741 PRSAA
+741 
-746 AIRMGSGSD
+746 
-755 VATRTPDPEALVA
+755 
-768 ELRAVETAA
+768 
-777 RAGARARA
+777 
-785 DAAEVARSVTTSGGG
+785 
-800 IPLRGYRV
+800 
-808 VGSQLNRVST
+808 
-818 PEAPPDRTRPLEPPA
+818 
-833 PPAPTNGSAAGTAT
+833 
-847 PGAGP
+847 
-852 DNPQDDDPGTQHPAD
+852 
-867 GLALLRD
+867 
-874 ALRDGST
+874 
-881 VIVEVAGHT
+881 
-890 GRLERREL
+890 
-898 KPLNLDGGRLRA
+898 
-910 LDPDREAELT
+910 
-920 IAVHRIASVLP
+920 
-931 TSSTP
+931 

>member
-12 ATRHFADDL
+12 TTRHFADDL

-72 QVLETVLALEPVFR
+72 QVLEAVLALEPVFR
-86 APPESRGSRGVPER
+86 APP
-100 SEDTSWG
+100 
-107 GGAGGQPL
+107 GGADAGGPPL
-115 PGPLSTE
+115 PGPLSPE
-122 VVSWALGGSADDR
+122 VVTWALGGSADDR
-135 PRVEAAVRLA
+135 SLVEAAVHRA

-151 WDARPGSDV
+151 WDG
-160 EGGVGPAST
+160 
-169 GPGTGPTAAL
+169 GPGTEQSDGQGSDRAA
-179 DLRTTPGLDELLG
+179 DLRTSPGLDELLG
-192 PNPAGLGPHLDPVPD
+192 PNPAGLGPHVEPVPD

-213 GRSLGSTP
+213 GRSLGSAPGRTGTNAT
-221 DRSETAAALDT
+221 EAALDT
-232 LLAGAPPGARTILD
+232 LLADAPGGARAILD
-246 ALAWGPPVGVVPPAG
+246 ALTWGPPVGVVPPAG

-270 LVTEHLLVRSDA
+270 LVTAHLLVRSDA
-282 RHVVMPRL
+282 RHVVLPRL
-290 VGLALRGGHTHRE
+290 VGLALRGGHTHRA
-303 PHTRAPELQ
+303 PHTRPPEPQ
-312 GRAVHTATVDAEAAS
+312 GRTVPTATADAEAAS

-337 VLRQYW
+337 LLRQSW
-343 DGHPPSVLRAGGLG
+343 DDSPSSVLRAGGLG
-357 VRDLRRVA
+357 VRDLRRIA
-365 GQLETDERATAFV
+365 ALLEADEPATAFV
-378 IEVAALAGLVRDDGD
+378 VEVAALAGLVRDDGE

-408 DDATRW
+408 DDAARW
-414 ARLVE
+414 ARLAE
-419 AWLASRR
+419 AWLTARR

-452 VPRLRNGVLGVL
+452 VPRLRHSVLGVL
-464 AAGSAEDTVLA
+464 AAARDADAVLA
-475 PAPGAVVEVLTWHTP
+475 PTPDAVVEVLTWHTP
-490 RSAPPASAV
+490 RSVPPASAV

-512 GAGALSTPGR
+512 GAGALSAPGL
-522 ALLPGVAP
+522 ALLEQDASANRTAGS
-530 LPAVPDTHVTWVTHR
+530 PAGQEP
-545 SDRSGVSRPGDV
+545 SDV
-557 AAALRAVLPHE
+557 AGVLRAVLPHE

-577 LTGIVPGRPTR
+577 LTGIVPGRPSR

-594 ERSTDIES
+594 ERSTDVES

-623 ETADGLLDELS
+623 ETADGLLDELA

-642 QPLDYLVRD
+642 QPLEYLVRD

-661 GSASSYLRAA
+661 GSASAYLRAA

-678 LEHDPTLVSL
+678 LEHDPSLTGL

-701 VPAATLHETLRSR
+701 VPAAALHEALRSR
-714 GLVSALEGPDGQVL
+714 GLVSALEGPDGRVL
-728 VARRGVTGRAMPA
+728 VARRGVTGRAIPA

-746 AIRMGSGSD
+746 AIRMGSAAD
-755 VATRTPDPEALVA
+755 VATRAPDPEALVA
-768 ELRAVETAA
+768 ELRAVEAAA

-785 DAAEVARSVTTSGGG
+785 DAAEVAHSVAAPGAV
-800 IPLRGYRV
+800 PLRGYRV
-808 VGSQLNRVST
+808 VSPAVPVT
-818 PEAPPDRTRPLEPPA
+818 ADEVTVTAPPEPA
-833 PPAPTNGSAAGTAT
+833 PSSSN
-847 PGAGP
+847 GP
-852 DNPQDDDPGTQHPAD
+852 DAPLDDDPGTQHPAD

-881 VIVEVAGHT
+881 VIIEVAGHT

-931 TSSTP
+931 TTPRPEANQN

>member
-72 QVLETVLALEPVFR
+72 QVLEAVLALEPVFR
-86 APPESRGSRGVPER
+86 APP
-100 SEDTSWG
+100 DTG
-107 GGAGGQPL
+107 GPPL
-115 PGPLSTE
+115 PGPLTTE
-122 VVSWALGGSADDR
+122 MVSWALGGSAEDR

-145 VEQALL
+145 VGHALL
-151 WDARPGSDV
+151 WDASPRSDRGGGTGS
-160 EGGVGPAST
+160 ASA
-169 GPGTGPTAAL
+169 GPGATPAEPL
-179 DLRTTPGLDELLG
+179 DLRSAPGLDELLG

-213 GRSLGSTP
+213 GHTLGSAP
-221 DRSETAAALDT
+221 GRGETAAALDT

-270 LVTEHLLVRSDA
+270 LVTQHLLVRSDA
-282 RHVVMPRL
+282 RHVVLPRL
-290 VGLALRGGHTHRE
+290 VGLALRGGRTHRE
-303 PHTRAPELQ
+303 PRARPPEPQ
-312 GRAVHTATVDAEAAS
+312 GRAVQAATADAEAAS

-337 VLRQYW
+337 VLRQSW
-343 DGHPPSVLRAGGLG
+343 DENPPSVLRAGGLG

-365 GQLETDERATAFV
+365 AQLETDERAAAFV
-378 IEVAALAGLVRDDGD
+378 VEVAALAGLVRDDGD

-398 VPTVTDWDDL
+398 VPTMTDWDDL
-408 DDATRW
+408 DDAARW

-419 AWLASRR
+419 AWLAGRR

-464 AAGSAEDTVLA
+464 AAGSAGDTVLA
-475 PAPGAVVEVLTWHTP
+475 LTSTAVVEVLTWHTP
-490 RSAPPASAV
+490 RALPPASAV
-499 EGLLAEAEWLGVT
+499 EGLLTEAEWLGVT

-522 ALLPGVAP
+522 ALIPTPPDLPHG
-530 LPAVPDTHVTWVTHR
+530 
-545 SDRSGVSRPGDV
+545 PGGP
-557 AAALRAVLPHE
+557 AAALRSVLPHE

-577 LTGIVPGRPTR
+577 LTGIVPGRPSR

-617 RALDQG
+617 RALDHG
-623 ETADGLLDELS
+623 ETAGGLLDELS

-642 QPLDYLVRD
+642 QPLEYLVRD

-701 VPAATLHETLRSR
+701 VPAAALHETLRSR
-714 GLVSALEGPDGQVL
+714 GLVSALEGPDGRVL
-728 VARRGVTGRAMPA
+728 VARRGVMGRAAPA

-755 VATRTPDPEALVA
+755 VATRAPDPEALVA
-768 ELRAVETAA
+768 ELRAVEAAA
-777 RAGARARA
+777 RAGAVARA

-808 VGSQLNRVST
+808 VASRPGRTDITAVEQLSGT
-818 PEAPPDRTRPLEPPA
+818 PDAPEPAAPAREPVPPREPRPA
-833 PPAPTNGSAAGTAT
+833 PASADGR
-847 PGAGP
+847 GADLP
-852 DNPQDDDPGTQHPAD
+852 DDDPGTQHPAD

-881 VIVEVAGHT
+881 VLVEVAGHT

>member
-1 MASSLPAAPAA
+1 MDRPNFGAGNPRSIMRMASSLPAAPAA

-35 RPDLAA
+35 RPDLAT

-51 ARASSRTSLERAL
+51 ARASSRSSLERAL

-72 QVLETVLALEPVFR
+72 QVLEAVLALEPVFR
-86 APPESRGSRGVPER
+86 SVP
-100 SEDTSWG
+100 D
-107 GGAGGQPL
+107 AGGSPL
-115 PGPLSTE
+115 AGPLSTD
-122 VVSWALGGSADDR
+122 VVTWALGGSAQDAPLVDG
-135 PRVEAAVRLA
+135 AVRLA
-145 VEQALL
+145 VDQALL
-151 WDARPGSDV
+151 WDA
-160 EGGVGPAST
+160 GGEHG
-169 GPGTGPTAAL
+169 AAL
-179 DLRTTPGLDELLG
+179 DLRTVPGLDELLG

-207 GLAEAV
+207 GLSEAV
-213 GRSLGSTP
+213 GHALAPHTGRA
-221 DRSETAAALDT
+221 ETASALDA
-232 LLAGAPPGARTILD
+232 LLTDAPPGARPILD
-246 ALAWGPPVGVVPPAG
+246 ALAWGPPVGVVPAAG
-261 SRPRDAVNW
+261 TRPRDAVNW
-270 LVTEHLLVRSDA
+270 LVTQHLLVRSDA
-282 RHVVMPRL
+282 RHVVLPRL
-290 VGLALRGGHTHRE
+290 VGLALRDGHTHRA
-303 PHTRAPELQ
+303 PRTRPPGPQ
-312 GRAVHTATVDAEAAS
+312 GREVRQATADAEAAS

-337 VLRQYW
+337 LLRQSW
-343 DGHPPSVLRAGGLG
+343 DENPPSVLRAGGLG

-365 GQLETDERATAFV
+365 TQLETDEQAAAFV
-378 IEVAALAGLVRDDGD
+378 VEVAALAGLVRDDGE

-408 DDATRW
+408 DDAARW

-464 AAGSAEDTVLA
+464 AAGPAGDTVLA
-475 PAPGAVVEVLTWHTP
+475 PPPEAVVEVLTWHTP
-490 RSAPPASAV
+490 RSVPPATAV

-522 ALLPGVAP
+522 ALLAAP
-530 LPAVPDTHVTWVTHR
+530 ADVPDPQLTRVPPTSGTSAGGPAEVLR
-545 SDRSGVSRPGDV
+545 S
-557 AAALRAVLPHE
+557 VLPHE

-577 LTGIVPGRPTR
+577 LTGIVPGRPSR

-623 ETADGLLDELS
+623 ETADGMLDELA

-642 QPLDYLVRD
+642 QPLEYLVRD

-661 GSASSYLRAA
+661 GTASSYLRAA

-678 LEHDPTLVSL
+678 LEHDPTLVGL

-701 VPAATLHETLRSR
+701 VPAAALHEALRKR
-714 GLVSALEGPDGQVL
+714 GLVSALEGPDGRVL

-746 AIRMGSGSD
+746 AIRMGTAAAAD
-755 VATRTPDPEALVA
+755 VVERTPDPEALVA
-768 ELRAVETAA
+768 ELRAVEDAA

-785 DAAEVARSVTTSGGG
+785 DAAEVARSVSTSGGG

-808 VGSQLNRVST
+808 VGAV
-818 PEAPPDRTRPLEPPA
+818 PPRPDPAADRPRPGALEPLAAADAPSLDRPVTPA
-833 PPAPTNGSAAGTAT
+833 ATVAGAVD
-847 PGAGP
+847 P
-852 DNPQDDDPGTQHPAD
+852 DALEEDPGTQHPAD

>member
-51 ARASSRTSLERAL
+51 ARASSRSSLERAL

-72 QVLETVLALEPVFR
+72 QVLDAVLALEPVV
-86 APPESRGSRGVPER
+86 G
-100 SEDTSWG
+100 
-107 GGAGGQPL
+107 PL
-115 PGPLSTE
+115 TGPLSTE
-122 VVSWALGGSADDR
+122 VITRALGGSTADR
-135 PRVEAAVRLA
+135 PRVEAAIHQA

-151 WDARPGSDV
+151 WDAQGATP
-160 EGGVGPAST
+160 
-169 GPGTGPTAAL
+169 L
-179 DLRTTPGLDELLG
+179 DLRTVPGLDELLG

-207 GLAEAV
+207 GLSEAV
-213 GRSLGSTP
+213 GNALGAAP
-221 DRSETAAALDT
+221 DRASTAAALDK
-232 LLAGAPPGARTILD
+232 LLAAAPPGARAILD

-282 RHVVMPRL
+282 RHVVLPRM
-290 VGLALRGGHTHRE
+290 VGLALRDGRTHRE
-303 PHTRAPELQ
+303 PRALPPEPQ
-312 GRAVHTATVDAEAAS
+312 GRAVHTATADAEAAS

-337 VLRQYW
+337 LLRQSW
-343 DGHPPSVLRAGGLG
+343 DENPPSVLRAGGLG
-357 VRDLRRVA
+357 VRDLRKA
-365 GQLETDERATAFV
+365 AAQMETDERAAAFV
-378 IEVAALAGLVRDDGD
+378 VEVAALAGLVRDDGD

-408 DDATRW
+408 DDAARW

-464 AAGSAEDTVLA
+464 ATEPAGDTVLA
-475 PAPGAVVEVLTWHTP
+475 PTTEAVVEVLTWHTP
-490 RSAPPASAV
+490 RSVPPASAV

-522 ALLPGVAP
+522 ALLAAPSDVSDPQVTGVTRTS
-530 LPAVPDTHVTWVTHR
+530 DTSV
-545 SDRSGVSRPGDV
+545 GDP

-577 LTGIVPGRPTR
+577 LTGIVPGRPSR

-623 ETADGLLDELS
+623 ETADGMLDELG

-642 QPLDYLVRD
+642 QPLEYLIRD

-678 LEHDPTLVSL
+678 LEHDPTLAGL

-701 VPAATLHETLRSR
+701 VPAAALHEALRNR
-714 GLVSALEGPDGQVL
+714 GLVSALEGPDGRVL

-746 AIRMGSGSD
+746 AIRMGASSD
-755 VATRTPDPEALVA
+755 VATRAPDPETLVA
-768 ELRAVETAA
+768 ELRAVEEAA

-785 DAAEVARSVTTSGGG
+785 DAAEVARSVSKSGGG

-808 VGSQLNRVST
+808 VGSQPRPGITAVEQQV
-818 PEAPPDRTRPLEPPA
+818 PGAPATGSA
-833 PPAPTNGSAAGTAT
+833 PPAPTAEPAPAPAGA
-847 PGAGP
+847 PAESSGAEAP
-852 DNPQDDDPGTQHPAD
+852 DEALEDDAGTQHPAD

-881 VIVEVAGHT
+881 VIVEMAGHT

-910 LDPDREAELT
+910 LDPNREAELT

>member
-1 MASSLPAAPAA
+1 MASSLPAAPAS

-35 RPDLAA
+35 RPDLAS

-64 ARADALTL
+64 ARSDALTL
-72 QVLETVLALEPVFR
+72 QVLEAVLALEPVFR
-86 APPESRGSRGVPER
+86 APPGPGTPGSG
-100 SEDTSWG
+100 TLG
-107 GGAGGQPL
+107 
-115 PGPLSTE
+115 PGTLGPE
-122 VVSWALGGSADDR
+122 VVTRALGGAADDR
-135 PRVEAAVRLA
+135 AAVEAAVHLA
-145 VEQALL
+145 VEHALL
-151 WDARPGSDV
+151 WDAGQTA
-160 EGGVGPAST
+160 GPASA
-169 GPGTGPTAAL
+169 P
-179 DLRTTPGLDELLG
+179 DLRTSPGLDELLG
-192 PNPAGLGPHLDPVPD
+192 PNPAGLGPHIDPVPD

-213 GRSLGSTP
+213 AQALGPAPGPPGTG
-221 DRSETAAALDT
+221 AALDA
-232 LLAGAPPGARTILD
+232 LLAEAPGGARAILD
-246 ALAWGPPVGVVPPAG
+246 ALAWGPPVGVVPAAG
-261 SRPRDAVNW
+261 TRPRDAVNW
-270 LVTEHLLVRSDA
+270 LVTAHLLVRSDA
-282 RHVVMPRL
+282 RHVVLPRL
-290 VGLALRGGHTHRE
+290 VGLALRDGHTHRA
-303 PHTRAPELQ
+303 PLTRAPEPQ
-312 GRAVHTATVDAEAAS
+312 GRPVPRATADAEAAS

-337 VLRQYW
+337 VLRGSW
-343 DGHPPSVLRAGGLG
+343 DENPPSVLRAGGLG
-357 VRDLRRVA
+357 VRDLRRLA
-365 GQLETDERATAFV
+365 TQLETDEPAAAFV
-378 IEVAALAGLVRDDGD
+378 VEVAALAGLVRDDGD

-398 VPTVTDWDDL
+398 VPTVSDWDDL
-408 DDATRW
+408 DDAARW

-443 LSPDLQRPW
+443 LSPDLHRPW
-452 VPRLRNGVLGVL
+452 VPRLRDSVLGVL
-464 AAGSAEDTVLA
+464 AAARDGETVLA
-475 PAPGAVVEVLTWHTP
+475 PTAAAVVEVLTWHTP
-490 RSAPPASAV
+490 RSVPPASAV
-499 EGLLAEAEWLGVT
+499 EGLLAEVEWLGVT
-512 GAGALSTPGR
+512 GAGALSAPGR
-522 ALLPGVAP
+522 ALLPADP
-530 LPAVPDTHVTWVTHR
+530 
-545 SDRSGVSRPGDV
+545 SRPADV
-557 AAALRAVLPHE
+557 AGALRAVLPHE

-577 LTGIVPGRPTR
+577 LTGIVPGRPSR

-594 ERSTDIES
+594 ERAADVES

-623 ETADGLLDELS
+623 ETADGLLDELA

-642 QPLDYLVRD
+642 QPLEYLVRD

-661 GSASSYLRAA
+661 GSASAYLRAA

-678 LEHDPTLVSL
+678 LEHDPSLVGL

-701 VPAATLHETLRSR
+701 VPAAALHEALRSR
-714 GLVSALEGPDGQVL
+714 GLVSALEGPDGRVL

-755 VATRTPDPEALVA
+755 VATRTPDPESLVA
-768 ELRAVETAA
+768 ELRAVEEAA

-785 DAAEVARSVTTSGGG
+785 DAAEVAHSVAPASG
-800 IPLRGYRV
+800 IPLRGYRMV
-808 VGSQLNRVST
+808 PG
-818 PEAPPDRTRPLEPPA
+818 RPAGTGTAEEVTSGAALPS
-833 PPAPTNGSAAGTAT
+833 PTNGSRAAAAGAGT
-847 PGAGP
+847 PAAPQDHGP
-852 DNPQDDDPGTQHPAD
+852 EDDDPGTQHPAD

>member
-12 ATRHFADDL
+12 TTRHFADDL

-72 QVLETVLALEPVFR
+72 QVLEAVIALEPVFR
-86 APPESRGSRGVPER
+86 APS
-100 SEDTSWG
+100 
-107 GGAGGQPL
+107 GGADVDGPPL
-115 PGPLSTE
+115 PGPLSPE
-122 VVSWALGGSADDR
+122 VVTWALGGPPDDR
-135 PRVEAAVRLA
+135 SLVAAAVHQA

-151 WDARPGSDV
+151 WDGGPGSGQGDDQ
-160 EGGVGPAST
+160 GP
-169 GPGTGPTAAL
+169 
-179 DLRTTPGLDELLG
+179 DLRTSPGLDELLG
-192 PNPAGLGPHLDPVPD
+192 PNPAGLGPHVEPVPD

-213 GRSLGSTP
+213 GRSLGSAPGSAGLSAT
-221 DRSETAAALDT
+221 DATLDT
-232 LLAGAPPGARTILD
+232 LLADAPGGARAILD

-270 LVTEHLLVRSDA
+270 LVTAHLLVRSDA
-282 RHVVMPRL
+282 RHVVLPRL
-290 VGLALRGGHTHRE
+290 VGLALRGGRTHRAPHARPPE
-303 PHTRAPELQ
+303 PR
-312 GRAVHTATVDAEAAS
+312 GRTVPTATADAEAAS

-337 VLRQYW
+337 LLRQSW
-343 DGHPPSVLRAGGLG
+343 DESPSSVLRAGGLG
-357 VRDLRRVA
+357 VRDLRRLA
-365 GQLETDERATAFV
+365 ALLEADEPATAFV
-378 IEVAALAGLVRDDGD
+378 VEVAALAGLVRDDGE

-408 DDATRW
+408 DDAARW
-414 ARLVE
+414 ARLAE
-419 AWLASRR
+419 AWLTARR

-452 VPRLRNGVLGVL
+452 VPRLRRSVLGVL
-464 AAGSAEDTVLA
+464 AAARDADAVLA
-475 PAPGAVVEVLTWHTP
+475 PPSDAVVEVLTWHTP
-490 RSAPPASAV
+490 RSVPPASAV

-512 GAGALSTPGR
+512 GAGALSAPGL
-522 ALLPGVAP
+522 ALLEHDPSAGGTAGG
-530 LPAVPDTHVTWVTHR
+530 
-545 SDRSGVSRPGDV
+545 SGGAEPPDV
-557 AAALRAVLPHE
+557 AGVLRAVLPHE

-577 LTGIVPGRPTR
+577 LTGIVPGRPSR

-594 ERSTDIES
+594 ERSTDVES

-623 ETADGLLDELS
+623 DTADGLLDELA

-642 QPLDYLVRD
+642 QPLEYLVRD

-661 GSASSYLRAA
+661 GSASAYLRAA

-678 LEHDPTLVSL
+678 LEHDPSLVGL

-701 VPAATLHETLRSR
+701 VPAAALHEALRSR
-714 GLVSALEGPDGQVL
+714 GLVSALEGPDGRVL

-746 AIRMGSGSD
+746 AIRTGSAAD
-755 VATRTPDPEALVA
+755 VATRAPDPEALVA
-768 ELRAVETAA
+768 ELRAVEAAA

-785 DAAEVARSVTTSGGG
+785 DAAEVAHSVAAPGAV
-800 IPLRGYRV
+800 PLRGYRV
-808 VGSQLNRVST
+808 VSPAVPVTADEVTVPG
-818 PEAPPDRTRPLEPPA
+818 PA
-833 PPAPTNGSAAGTAT
+833 PGSASAAGSS
-847 PGAGP
+847 GP
-852 DNPQDDDPGTQHPAD
+852 SEPLDDDPGTQHPAD

-881 VIVEVAGHT
+881 VIIEVAGHT

>member
-1 MASSLPAAPAA
+1 MASSLPAAPAS

-72 QVLETVLALEPVFR
+72 QVLEAVLALEAVFR
-86 APPESRGSRGVPER
+86 APP
-100 SEDTSWG
+100 
-107 GGAGGQPL
+107 
-115 PGPLSTE
+115 GPTALGPE
-122 VVSWALGGSADDR
+122 VVNRALGGAADDR
-135 PRVEAAVRLA
+135 AAVEAAVHLA
-145 VEQALL
+145 VEHALL
-151 WDARPGSDV
+151 WDAGQ
-160 EGGVGPAST
+160 GAGPASA
-169 GPGTGPTAAL
+169 P
-179 DLRTTPGLDELLG
+179 DLRTSPGLDELLG
-192 PNPAGLGPHLDPVPD
+192 PNPAGLGPHLDPVPG

-213 GRSLGSTP
+213 ARALGPAPGAPGTG
-221 DRSETAAALDT
+221 AALDA
-232 LLAGAPPGARTILD
+232 LLAEAPGGARAILD
-246 ALAWGPPVGVVPPAG
+246 ALAWGPPVGVVPAAG
-261 SRPRDAVNW
+261 TRPRDAVNW
-270 LVTEHLLVRSDA
+270 LVTAHLLVRSDA
-282 RHVVMPRL
+282 RHVVLPRL
-290 VGLALRGGHTHRE
+290 VGLALRGGRTHRA
-303 PHTRAPELQ
+303 PLTRAPEPQ
-312 GRAVHTATVDAEAAS
+312 GRPVPRATADAEAAS

-337 VLRQYW
+337 VLRGSW
-343 DGHPPSVLRAGGLG
+343 DENPPSVLRAGGLG
-357 VRDLRRVA
+357 VRDLRRLA
-365 GQLETDERATAFV
+365 TQLETDEPAAAFV
-378 IEVAALAGLVRDDGD
+378 VEVAALAGLVRDDGE

-408 DDATRW
+408 DDAARW

-452 VPRLRNGVLGVL
+452 VPRLRDSVLGVL
-464 AAGSAEDTVLA
+464 AAGRDGETVLA
-475 PAPGAVVEVLTWHTP
+475 PTAAAVVEVLTWHTP
-490 RSAPPASAV
+490 RSVPPASAV
-499 EGLLAEAEWLGVT
+499 EGLLAEMEWLGVT
-512 GAGALSTPGR
+512 GAGALSAPGR
-522 ALLPGVAP
+522 ALLPTD
-530 LPAVPDTHVTWVTHR
+530 PA
-545 SDRSGVSRPGDV
+545 RPADV
-557 AAALRAVLPHE
+557 AGALRAVLPHE

-577 LTGIVPGRPTR
+577 LTGIVPGRPSR

-594 ERSTDIES
+594 ERAADVES

-617 RALDQG
+617 RALDHG
-623 ETADGLLDELS
+623 ETADGLLDELA

-642 QPLDYLVRD
+642 QPLEYLVRD

-661 GSASSYLRAA
+661 GSASAYLRAA
-671 DATVLAG
+671 DPTVLAG
-678 LEHDPTLVSL
+678 LEHDPSLVGL

-701 VPAATLHETLRSR
+701 VPAAALHEALRSR
-714 GLVSALEGPDGQVL
+714 GLVSALEGPDGRVL

-755 VATRTPDPEALVA
+755 VATRAPDPEVLVA
-768 ELRAVETAA
+768 ELRAVEAAA

-785 DAAEVARSVTTSGGG
+785 DAAEVAHSVAPASG

-808 VGSQLNRVST
+808 VPGRPAGSTGTAEEVTSGAAGQT
-818 PEAPPDRTRPLEPPA
+818 PPL
-833 PPAPTNGSAAGTAT
+833 PTNGSRPAAAT
-847 PGAGP
+847 VGEPSTDPDPGPEDEDA
-852 DNPQDDDPGTQHPAD
+852 GTQHPAD

>member
-35 RPDLAA
+35 RPDLAT

-72 QVLETVLALEPVFR
+72 QVLEAVLALEPVLR
-86 APPESRGSRGVPER
+86 PPS
-100 SEDTSWG
+100 
-107 GGAGGQPL
+107 
-115 PGPLSTE
+115 GPLSTA
-122 VVSWALGGSADDR
+122 VVTWALGGAAEDGHLVD
-135 PRVEAAVRLA
+135 AAVRRA
-145 VEQALL
+145 VEHALL
-151 WDARPGSDV
+151 WDA
-160 EGGVGPAST
+160 GGEYGAT
-169 GPGTGPTAAL
+169 L
-179 DLRTTPGLDELLG
+179 DLRTAPGLDELLG

-213 GRSLGSTP
+213 GHALGSA
-221 DRSETAAALDT
+221 RSGTETTAALDA
-232 LLAGAPPGARTILD
+232 LLAEAPPGARAILD
-246 ALAWGPPVGVVPPAG
+246 ALAWGPPVGVVPAAG
-261 SRPRDAVNW
+261 TRPRDAVNW

-282 RHVVMPRL
+282 RHVVLPRL
-290 VGLALRGGHTHRE
+290 VGLALRAGHTHRE
-303 PHTRAPELQ
+303 PHTRPPEPQ
-312 GRAVHTATVDAEAAS
+312 GRTVQTATADAEAAS

-337 VLRQYW
+337 LLRQSW
-343 DGHPPSVLRAGGLG
+343 DENPPSVLRAGGLG

-365 GQLETDERATAFV
+365 TQLETDERAAAFV
-378 IEVAALAGLVRDDGD
+378 VEVAALAGLVRDDGD

-408 DDATRW
+408 DDSARW

-452 VPRLRNGVLGVL
+452 VPRLRNGVLRVL
-464 AAGSAEDTVLA
+464 ADEPAGDTVLA
-475 PAPGAVVEVLTWHTP
+475 PTPEAVVEVLTWHTP
-490 RSAPPASAV
+490 RSVPPATAV

-522 ALLPGVAP
+522 ALLAT
-530 LPAVPDTHVTWVTHR
+530 PA
-545 SDRSGVSRPGDV
+545 GDV
-557 AAALRAVLPHE
+557 AGELRAVLPHE

-577 LTGIVPGRPTR
+577 LTGIVPGRPSR
-588 ELARLL
+588 DLARLL

-623 ETADGLLDELS
+623 ETADGMLDELA

-642 QPLDYLVRD
+642 QPLEYLVRD

-661 GSASSYLRAA
+661 GTASSYLRAA

-678 LEHDPTLVSL
+678 LEHDPTLVGL

-701 VPAATLHETLRSR
+701 VPAATLHEALRKR
-714 GLVSALEGPDGQVL
+714 GLVSALEGPDGRVL

-746 AIRMGSGSD
+746 AIRMGTGAD
-755 VATRTPDPEALVA
+755 VVDRAPDPEALVA
-768 ELRAVETAA
+768 ELRAVEDAA

-785 DAAEVARSVTTSGGG
+785 DAAEVARSVSTSGGG

-808 VGSQLNRVST
+808 VGAVPTRAETSG
-818 PEAPPDRTRPLEPPA
+818 DRPRQGALEPLPA
-833 PPAPTNGSAAGTAT
+833 ADAPALDRPVTRAAA
-847 PGAGP
+847 PAA
-852 DNPQDDDPGTQHPAD
+852 DVLDDDPGTQHPAD

-881 VIVEVAGHT
+881 VIVEVAGHS

-898 KPLNLDGGRLRA
+898 KPLNLEGGRLRA

-931 TSSTP
+931 TSSTPQAAVGPQAAVEQDQKQN

>member
-72 QVLETVLALEPVFR
+72 QVLEAVLALEPVFR
-86 APPESRGSRGVPER
+86 PLPDAGS
-100 SEDTSWG
+100 S
-107 GGAGGQPL
+107 PL

-122 VVSWALGGSADDR
+122 VITWALGGSAADR
-135 PRVEAAVRLA
+135 PRVEAAIDRA

-151 WDARPGSDV
+151 WDAGAETSPD
-160 EGGVGPAST
+160 
-169 GPGTGPTAAL
+169 TAPDAPL
-179 DLRTTPGLDELLG
+179 DLRTVPGLDELLG

-207 GLAEAV
+207 GLPEAV
-213 GRSLGSTP
+213 GHALGP
-221 DRSETAAALDT
+221 GPGRAETAAALDK
-232 LLAGAPPGARTILD
+232 LLAGSPPGTRAILD
-246 ALAWGPPVGVVPPAG
+246 ALAWGPPVGVVPAAG
-261 SRPRDAVNW
+261 TRPRDAVNW

-282 RHVVMPRL
+282 RHVVLPRM
-290 VGLALRGGHTHRE
+290 VGLALRDGHTHRE
-303 PHTRAPELQ
+303 PRTRPPEPQ
-312 GRAVHTATVDAEAAS
+312 GRSVHTATADAEAAS

-337 VLRQYW
+337 LLRQSW
-343 DGHPPSVLRAGGLG
+343 DENPPSVLRSGGLG

-365 GQLETDERATAFV
+365 TQLEADERATAFV
-378 IEVAALAGLVRDDGD
+378 VEMAALAGLVRDDGD

-408 DDATRW
+408 DDAARW

-419 AWLASRR
+419 AWLVSRR

-464 AAGSAEDTVLA
+464 AAEPAGETVLA
-475 PAPGAVVEVLTWHTP
+475 PTPDAVVEVLTWHTP
-490 RSAPPASAV
+490 RSVPPASAV

-522 ALLPGVAP
+522 ALLAAP
-530 LPAVPDTHVTWVTHR
+530 PDVSDVRVTRVTR
-545 SDRSGVSRPGDV
+545 TSDGSPGDP

-577 LTGIVPGRPTR
+577 LTGIVPGRPSR

-594 ERSTDIES
+594 ERSTDVES

-623 ETADGLLDELS
+623 ETADGMLEELAR
-634 HRSPVPVP
+634 RSPVPVP
-642 QPLDYLVRD
+642 QPLEYLVRD

-661 GSASSYLRAA
+661 GSASAYLRAA

-678 LEHDPTLVSL
+678 LEHDPSLAGL

-701 VPAATLHETLRSR
+701 VPPAALHEALRNR
-714 GLVSALEGPDGQVL
+714 GLVSALEGPDGRVL
-728 VARRGVTGRAMPA
+728 VARRGVTGRAVPA

-746 AIRMGSGSD
+746 AIRMGSASD
-755 VATRTPDPEALVA
+755 VASRTPDPETLVA
-768 ELRAVETAA
+768 ELRAVEAAA

-785 DAAEVARSVTTSGGG
+785 DAAEVARSVSTSGGG

-808 VGSQLNRVST
+808 VGSVPRAGITAVEQLPGTPAVTSGPPT
-818 PEAPPDRTRPLEPPA
+818 PERAPARTA
-833 PPAPTNGSAAGTAT
+833 ASADDTTDAADAADTGSGS
-847 PGAGP
+847 GAEAL
-852 DNPQDDDPGTQHPAD
+852 DEDAGTQHPAD

-910 LDPDREAELT
+910 LDPNREAELT

-931 TSSTP
+931 TSATP

>member
-35 RPDLAA
+35 RPDLAT

-64 ARADALTL
+64 ARTDALTL
-72 QVLETVLALEPVFR
+72 QVLEAVLALEPLVGASEPR
-86 APPESRGSRGVPER
+86 ATTDRPAPDDPPVTDP
-100 SEDTSWG
+100 
-107 GGAGGQPL
+107 PL
-115 PGPLSTE
+115 PGPLTTD
-122 VVSWALGGSADDR
+122 VVTRALGGSAADE
-135 PRVEAAVRLA
+135 PAVERAVRRA
-145 VEQALL
+145 VDQALL
-151 WDARPGSDV
+151 WDA
-160 EGGVGPAST
+160 GPAAT
-169 GPGTGPTAAL
+169 AGDDRPAGPL
-179 DLRTTPGLDELLG
+179 DLRTVPGLDELLG
-192 PNPAGLGPHLDPVPD
+192 PNPAGLGPHLSPAPD
-207 GLAEAV
+207 GLATAV
-213 GRSLGSTP
+213 GRALGTTP
-221 DRSETAAALDT
+221 QPAAPGAALDA
-232 LLAGAPPGARTILD
+232 LLASAPPGTRTVLD
-246 ALAWGPPVGVVPPAG
+246 ALAWGPPVGLVPAAG
-261 SRPRDAVNW
+261 TRPRDAVNW

-282 RHVVMPRL
+282 RHVVLPRL
-290 VGLALRGGHTHRE
+290 VGLALRDGRTHR
-303 PHTRAPELQ
+303 AP
-312 GRAVHTATVDAEAAS
+312 RAVPPAPAGREVPLATADAEAAS

-337 VLRQYW
+337 LLRRSW
-343 DGHPPSVLRAGGLG
+343 DENPPSVLRAGGLG

-365 GQLETDERATAFV
+365 AELESDERAAAFV
-378 IEVAALAGLVRDDGD
+378 VEVAALAGLVRDDGE

-398 VPTVTDWDDL
+398 VPTVADWDDL
-408 DDATRW
+408 DDAGRW
-414 ARLVE
+414 ARLAE
-419 AWLASRR
+419 AWLSSRR

-464 AAGSAEDTVLA
+464 AGPDGATPGTAGPDALAAPVPAEGTVLA
-475 PAPGAVVEVLTWHTP
+475 PTPEAVVEVLTWHTP
-490 RSAPPASAV
+490 RSVPPSSAV

-522 ALLPGVAP
+522 ALLRPHAP
-530 LPAVPDTHVTWVTHR
+530 DARTDGATGPASLGTPPDGPIPDGAPVT
-545 SDRSGVSRPGDV
+545 DG
-557 AAALRAVLPHE
+557 AADALRAVLPHE

-577 LTGIVPGRPTR
+577 LTGIVPGRPSR
-588 ELARLL
+588 QLARLL
-594 ERSTDIES
+594 ERAADVES

-623 ETADGLLDELS
+623 GTADELLDELAR
-634 HRSPVPVP
+634 RSPVPVP

-678 LEHDPTLVSL
+678 LEHDPTLAGL

-701 VPAATLHETLRSR
+701 VPAAALHEALRER
-714 GLVSALEGPDGQVL
+714 GLVSALEGPDGRVL

-746 AIRMGSGSD
+746 AIRMGTGSD
-755 VATRTPDPEALVA
+755 VATRAPDPEALVA
-768 ELRAVETAA
+768 ELRAVEEAA
-777 RAGARARA
+777 RSGARARA
-785 DAAEVARSVTTSGGG
+785 EAAAVARSVTGAVAHPGEHGPGAPVSGGAVAG
-800 IPLRGYRV
+800 PPGAR
-808 VGSQLNRVST
+808 
-818 PEAPPDRTRPLEPPA
+818 APRNGAPA
-833 PPAPTNGSAAGTAT
+833 PGNGAVRQ
-847 PGAGP
+847 PAGP
-852 DNPQDDDPGTQHPAD
+852 EDDDPGTQHPAD

-881 VIVEVAGHT
+881 VIVEMAGHT

-898 KPLNLDGGRLRA
+898 RPLNLDGGRLRA

>member
-64 ARADALTL
+64 ARVDALTL
-72 QVLETVLALEPVFR
+72 QVLEAVLALEPVLR
-86 APPESRGSRGVPER
+86 PVPEPPGPR
-100 SEDTSWG
+100 EVPELSEETARDRDA
-107 GGAGGQPL
+107 GAAPL
-115 PGPLSTE
+115 AGPLSVD
-122 VVSWALGGSADDR
+122 VVTWALGGAAEEL
-135 PRVEAAVRLA
+135 PRVAAAVGLA

-151 WDARPGSDV
+151 WDA
-160 EGGVGPAST
+160 GGQYGAT
-169 GPGTGPTAAL
+169 L
-179 DLRTTPGLDELLG
+179 DLRTVPGLDELLG

-207 GLAEAV
+207 GLPEAV
-213 GRSLGSTP
+213 GHALGSAP
-221 DRSETAAALDT
+221 GRAETAVALDK
-232 LLAGAPPGARTILD
+232 LLAQAPPGARAILD
-246 ALAWGPPVGVVPPAG
+246 ALAWGPPVGVVPAAG

-270 LVTEHLLVRSDA
+270 LVTAHLLVRSDA
-282 RHVVMPRL
+282 RHVVLPRL
-290 VGLALRGGHTHRE
+290 VGLALRDGHTHRE
-303 PHTRAPELQ
+303 PRTLPPEPQ
-312 GRAVHTATVDAEAAS
+312 GRAVHTTTADAEAAS

-337 VLRQYW
+337 LLRQAW
-343 DGHPPSVLRAGGLG
+343 DDSPPSVLRAGGLG

-365 GQLETDERATAFV
+365 TQLETDERATAFV
-378 IEVAALAGLVRDDGD
+378 VEVAALAGLVRDDGD

-408 DDATRW
+408 DDAARW

-452 VPRLRNGVLGVL
+452 VPRLRTGVLGVL
-464 AAGSAEDTVLA
+464 AGEPAGDIVVA
-475 PAPGAVVEVLTWHTP
+475 PTPEAVVEVLTWRTP
-490 RSAPPASAV
+490 RSVPPASAV

-522 ALLPGVAP
+522 ALVLSRRDGSDGSEAQVAP
-530 LPAVPDTHVTWVTHR
+530 VTRASDQSGDGGPA
-545 SDRSGVSRPGDV
+545 G
-557 AAALRAVLPHE
+557 ALRAVLPHE

-577 LTGIVPGRPTR
+577 LTGIVPGRPSR
-588 ELARLL
+588 DLARLL
-594 ERSTDIES
+594 DRSTDVES

-623 ETADGLLDELS
+623 ETADGMLDELA

-642 QPLDYLVRD
+642 QPLEYLIRD

-661 GSASSYLRAA
+661 GAASSYLRAA

-678 LEHDPTLVSL
+678 LEHDPTLVGL
-688 GLVRLA
+688 NLVRLA

-701 VPAATLHETLRSR
+701 VPAAALHEALRKR
-714 GLVSALEGPDGQVL
+714 GLVSALEGTDGRVL
-728 VARRGVTGRAMPA
+728 VARKGVTGRAMPA

-746 AIRMGSGSD
+746 AIRMGTGSD
-755 VATRTPDPEALVA
+755 VVGRAPDPEDLVA
-768 ELRAVETAA
+768 ELRAVEDAA

-785 DAAEVARSVTTSGGG
+785 SAAEVARSAATSGGG
-800 IPLRGYRV
+800 APLRGYRV
-808 VGSQLNRVST
+808 VASVPRSAE
-818 PEAPPDRTRPLEPPA
+818 PTREGPRPGALEPLPA
-833 PPAPTNGSAAGTAT
+833 ADTPRLDRAVKPIPAI
-847 PGAGP
+847 GAEAL
-852 DNPQDDDPGTQHPAD
+852 DEDSGTQHPAD

-920 IAVHRIASVLP
+920 IAVHRIAAVLP
-931 TSSTP
+931 TSPAP

>member
-21 RQRSDTALAALLRA
+21 RQRSDKALAALLRA

-51 ARASSRTSLERAL
+51 ARASSRSSLERAL

-72 QVLETVLALEPVFR
+72 QVLEAVVALEPVFR
-86 APPESRGSRGVPER
+86 PLPGHQDGDLP
-100 SEDTSWG
+100 
-107 GGAGGQPL
+107 GQIDL
-115 PGPLSTE
+115 PGPLGLE
-122 VVSWALGGSADDR
+122 AIVRALGASVADR
-135 PRVEAAVRLA
+135 PAVEATVHRAI
-145 VEQALL
+145 EQALL
-151 WDARPGSDV
+151 WDAAAAAPG
-160 EGGVGPAST
+160 
-169 GPGTGPTAAL
+169 
-179 DLRTTPGLDELLG
+179 DLRAAPGLDELLG
-192 PNPAGLGPHLDPVPD
+192 PNPAGLGPHLTPIPEGLPRAISRALGPVPERD
-207 GLAEAV
+207 G
-213 GRSLGSTP
+213 T
-221 DRSETAAALDT
+221 TAALDA
-232 LLAGAPPGARTILD
+232 LLTESPAGVRAVLD

-270 LVTEHLLVRSDA
+270 LVSHHLLVRSDA
-282 RHVVMPRL
+282 RHVVLPRL
-290 VGLALRGGHTHRE
+290 VGLALRGGRTHRE
-303 PHTRAPELQ
+303 PRTRAPVPQ
-312 GRAVHTATVDAEAAS
+312 SRMVQTATADAEAAS
-327 AALELVRRVR
+327 SALELVRRAR
-337 VLRQYW
+337 VLRQSW
-343 DGHPPSVLRAGGLG
+343 DENPPPVLRAGGLG
-357 VRDLRRVA
+357 VRDLRKA
-365 GQLETDERATAFV
+365 SALLETDERTAAFV

-393 APPSY
+393 AQTLAPREAPRFAAGRRGDPGSTPPSY
-398 VPTVTDWDDL
+398 VPTVTGWDDL
-408 DDATRW
+408 DDAARW
-414 ARLVE
+414 ARLAE

-443 LSPDLQRPW
+443 LSPDLQRVW
-452 VPRLRNGVLGVL
+452 VPRLRYDVLGVL
-464 AAGSAEDTVLA
+464 ASRPNGDAVSAPTAD
-475 PAPGAVVEVLTWHTP
+475 AVVEVLTWHTP
-490 RSAPPASAV
+490 RSVPPVSAV

-512 GAGALSTPGR
+512 GAGALSAPGR
-522 ALLPGVAP
+522 ALLSGAP
-530 LPAVPDTHVTWVTHR
+530 EGSYAPEDP
-545 SDRSGVSRPGDV
+545 

-577 LTGIVPGRPTR
+577 LTGMVPGRPSR

-602 RGAATTVRFSPASVT
+602 RGAATTVRFSSASVT

-623 ETADGLLDELS
+623 DTADGLLDELS

-642 QPLDYLVRD
+642 QPLEYLVHD

-661 GSASSYLRAA
+661 GAASSYLRAA

-678 LEHDPTLVSL
+678 LEHDPTLTGL

-694 PTVLAAS
+694 STVLAAS
-701 VPAATLHETLRSR
+701 VPAATLHEALRDR
-714 GLVSALEGPDGQVL
+714 GLVSALEGPDGHVL

-741 PRSAA
+741 RRSAVSL
-746 AIRMGSGSD
+746 RTGSASEIT
-755 VATRTPDPEALVA
+755 TRAPDPEVLVA
-768 ELRAVETAA
+768 ELRAVEEAA
-777 RAGARARA
+777 RAGAQARA
-785 DAAEVARSVTTSGGG
+785 DAAEVARSVAAAGRTV
-800 IPLRGYRV
+800 PLRGYRV
-808 VGSQLNRVST
+808 VSSQT
-818 PEAPPDRTRPLEPPA
+818 GRTGLTSVEQL
-833 PPAPTNGSAAGTAT
+833 
-847 PGAGP
+847 PGAPSRAPETP
-852 DNPQDDDPGTQHPAD
+852 DAEDRNGLEDDPGTQHPVD
-867 GLALLRD
+867 GLALLHD

-898 KPLNLDGGRLRA
+898 KPLKLDGGRLRA

>member
-1 MASSLPAAPAA
+1 MDRPNFGPGNPRSIVRMASSLPAAPAA

-64 ARADALTL
+64 ARSDALTL
-72 QVLETVLALEPVFR
+72 QVLEAVLALEPVFR
-86 APPESRGSRGVPER
+86 LPTGSPEESSGGS
-100 SEDTSWG
+100 
-107 GGAGGQPL
+107 PL
-115 PGPLSTE
+115 AGPLSAE
-122 VVSWALGGSADDR
+122 VVTWALGGSAEDG
-135 PRVEAAVRLA
+135 PRVDAAVHRA

-151 WDARPGSDV
+151 WDT
-160 EGGVGPAST
+160 GGEY
-169 GPGTGPTAAL
+169 GTTL
-179 DLRTTPGLDELLG
+179 DLRTVPGLDELLG
-192 PNPAGLGPHLDPVPD
+192 PNPAGLGPHLDPVPA
-207 GLAEAV
+207 GLTEAV
-213 GRSLGSTP
+213 GHALGSATG
-221 DRSETAAALDT
+221 RTETAAALGA
-232 LLAGAPPGARTILD
+232 LLTKAPPGARAILD

-261 SRPRDAVNW
+261 TLPRDAVNW

-282 RHVVMPRL
+282 RHVVLPRL
-290 VGLALRGGHTHRE
+290 VGLALRDGHTHRE
-303 PHTRAPELQ
+303 PRTLPPEPQ
-312 GRAVHTATVDAEAAS
+312 GRAVPTATADAEAAS

-337 VLRQYW
+337 LLRQSW
-343 DGHPPSVLRAGGLG
+343 DESPPSVLRAGGLG

-365 GQLETDERATAFV
+365 AQLETDERATAFV
-378 IEVAALAGLVRDDGD
+378 VEVAALAGLVRDDGE

-408 DDATRW
+408 DDAARW

-464 AAGSAEDTVLA
+464 AAEPAGGTVLA
-475 PAPGAVVEVLTWHTP
+475 PAPEDVVEVLTWHTP
-490 RSAPPASAV
+490 RSVPPATAV
-499 EGLLAEAEWLGVT
+499 EGLLTEAEWLGVT

-522 ALLPGVAP
+522 ALTTSEDGSGDD
-530 LPAVPDTHVTWVTHR
+530 PAE
-545 SDRSGVSRPGDV
+545 
-557 AAALRAVLPHE
+557 ALRAVLPHE

-577 LTGIVPGRPTR
+577 LTGIVPGRPSR
-588 ELARLL
+588 GLARLL

-623 ETADGLLDELS
+623 ETADGMLDELA

-642 QPLDYLVRD
+642 QPLEYLVRD

-661 GSASSYLRAA
+661 GTASSYLRAA

-678 LEHDPTLVSL
+678 LEHDPTLVGL

-701 VPAATLHETLRSR
+701 VPAAALHEALRKR
-714 GLVSALEGPDGQVL
+714 GLVSALEGPDGRVL

-746 AIRMGSGSD
+746 AIRMGTSAPAE
-755 VATRTPDPEALVA
+755 VVERTPDPESLVA
-768 ELRAVETAA
+768 DLRAVEEAA

-785 DAAEVARSVTTSGGG
+785 DAAEVARSVSTSGGG

-808 VGSQLNRVST
+808 VSAVPPR
-818 PEAPPDRTRPLEPPA
+818 PEPSADRPRPGALEPLAAADA
-833 PPAPTNGSAAGTAT
+833 PSLDRPVTSAAAVDA
-847 PGAGP
+847 GALEE
-852 DNPQDDDPGTQHPAD
+852 DPGTQHPAD

-874 ALRDGST
+874 ALRDGTT

>member
-1 MASSLPAAPAA
+1 VDRPNFGPGNPRSIVRMASSLPAAPAA

-64 ARADALTL
+64 ARSDALTL
-72 QVLETVLALEPVFR
+72 QVLEAVLALEPVFR
-86 APPESRGSRGVPER
+86 LPSGPPEEGS
-100 SEDTSWG
+100 G
-107 GGAGGQPL
+107 GSPL
-115 PGPLSTE
+115 AGPLSIE
-122 VVSWALGGSADDR
+122 VVTWALGGSAEDG
-135 PRVEAAVRLA
+135 PRVDDAVRRA

-151 WDARPGSDV
+151 WDA
-160 EGGVGPAST
+160 GGEY
-169 GPGTGPTAAL
+169 GTTL
-179 DLRTTPGLDELLG
+179 DLRTVPGLDELLG
-192 PNPAGLGPHLDPVPD
+192 PNPAGLGPHLDPVPA
-207 GLAEAV
+207 GLTEAV
-213 GRSLGSTP
+213 GHALRSATGRTG
-221 DRSETAAALDT
+221 TAAALGA
-232 LLAGAPPGARTILD
+232 LLTEAPPGARAILD

-261 SRPRDAVNW
+261 TRPRDAVNW

-282 RHVVMPRL
+282 RHVVLPRL
-290 VGLALRGGHTHRE
+290 VGLALRDGHTHRE
-303 PHTRAPELQ
+303 PRTLPPEPQ
-312 GRAVHTATVDAEAAS
+312 GRAVPTATADAEAAS

-337 VLRQYW
+337 LLRQSW
-343 DGHPPSVLRAGGLG
+343 DESPPSVLRAGGLG

-365 GQLETDERATAFV
+365 AQLEADERATAFV
-378 IEVAALAGLVRDDGD
+378 VEVAALAGLVRDDGE

-408 DDATRW
+408 DDAARW

-464 AAGSAEDTVLA
+464 AAEPAGGTVLA
-475 PAPGAVVEVLTWHTP
+475 PSPEDVVEVLTWHTP
-490 RSAPPASAV
+490 RSVPPATAV
-499 EGLLAEAEWLGVT
+499 EGLLSEAEWLGVT

-522 ALLPGVAP
+522 ALLAAGDD
-530 LPAVPDTHVTWVTHR
+530 PAE
-545 SDRSGVSRPGDV
+545 
-557 AAALRAVLPHE
+557 ALRAVLPHE

-577 LTGIVPGRPTR
+577 LTGIVPGRPSR
-588 ELARLL
+588 GLARLL

-623 ETADGLLDELS
+623 ETADGMLDELA

-642 QPLDYLVRD
+642 QPLEYLVRD

-661 GSASSYLRAA
+661 GTASSYLRAA

-678 LEHDPTLVSL
+678 LEHDPTLVGL

-701 VPAATLHETLRSR
+701 VPAAALHEALRKR
-714 GLVSALEGPDGQVL
+714 GLVSALEGPDGRVL

-746 AIRMGSGSD
+746 AIRMGAGTASEVVD
-755 VATRTPDPEALVA
+755 RTPDPEALVA
-768 ELRAVETAA
+768 DLRAVEDAA

-785 DAAEVARSVTTSGGG
+785 DAAEVARSVSTSGGG
-800 IPLRGYRV
+800 VPLRGYRV
-808 VGSQLNRVST
+808 VSPVPPR
-818 PEAPPDRTRPLEPPA
+818 PEPSADRPRPGALEPLAAADAPSLDRPVTPA
-833 PPAPTNGSAAGTAT
+833 ADPL
-847 PGAGP
+847 
-852 DNPQDDDPGTQHPAD
+852 DEDPGTQHPAD

-874 ALRDGST
+874 ALRDGTT

>member
-72 QVLETVLALEPVFR
+72 QVLEAVLALEPVR
-86 APPESRGSRGVPER
+86 PPS
-100 SEDTSWG
+100 
-107 GGAGGQPL
+107 
-115 PGPLSTE
+115 GPISTE
-122 VVSWALGGSADDR
+122 MVTWALGGSAEDGPLVD
-135 PRVEAAVRLA
+135 AAVRRA
-145 VEQALL
+145 VDQALL
-151 WDARPGSDV
+151 WDA
-160 EGGVGPAST
+160 GGAY
-169 GPGTGPTAAL
+169 GTTL
-179 DLRTTPGLDELLG
+179 DLRTAPGLDELLG

-207 GLAEAV
+207 GLTEAV
-213 GRSLGSTP
+213 GDALGSA
-221 DRSETAAALDT
+221 RSGTGTTAALDT
-232 LLAGAPPGARTILD
+232 LLAEAPPGARAILD
-246 ALAWGPPVGVVPPAG
+246 ALAWGPPVGVVPAAG
-261 SRPRDAVNW
+261 TRPRDAVNW

-282 RHVVMPRL
+282 RHVVLPRL
-290 VGLALRGGHTHRE
+290 VGLALRDGHTHRAA
-303 PHTRAPELQ
+303 HTRPPEPQ
-312 GRAVHTATVDAEAAS
+312 GRAVRTATADAEAAS

-337 VLRQYW
+337 LLRQSW
-343 DGHPPSVLRAGGLG
+343 DENPPSVLRAGGLG

-365 GQLETDERATAFV
+365 TLLETDERATAFV
-378 IEVAALAGLVRDDGD
+378 VEVAALAGLVRDDGD
-393 APPSY
+393 APPAY

-408 DDATRW
+408 DDAARW

-452 VPRLRNGVLGVL
+452 VPRLRNGVLRVL
-464 AAGSAEDTVLA
+464 ADEPTGDTVLA
-475 PAPGAVVEVLTWHTP
+475 PTPEAVVEVLTWHTP
-490 RSAPPASAV
+490 RSVPPATAV

-522 ALLPGVAP
+522 ALLAT
-530 LPAVPDTHVTWVTHR
+530 PA
-545 SDRSGVSRPGDV
+545 GDV
-557 AAALRAVLPHE
+557 AGALRAVLPHE

-577 LTGIVPGRPTR
+577 LTGIVPGRPSR

-623 ETADGLLDELS
+623 ETADGMLDELA

-642 QPLDYLVRD
+642 QPLEYLVRD

-661 GSASSYLRAA
+661 GTASSYLRAA

-678 LEHDPTLVSL
+678 LEYDPTLVGL

-701 VPAATLHETLRSR
+701 VPAATLHEALRKR
-714 GLVSALEGPDGQVL
+714 GLVSALEGPDGRVL

-746 AIRMGSGSD
+746 AIRMGTGSD
-755 VATRTPDPEALVA
+755 VVDRAPDPEALVA
-768 ELRAVETAA
+768 ELRAVEDAA

-785 DAAEVARSVTTSGGG
+785 DAAEVARTVSTSGGSL
-800 IPLRGYRV
+800 PLRGYRV
-808 VGSQLNRVST
+808 VGPVTRTET
-818 PEAPPDRTRPLEPPA
+818 PGDRPRQGALEPLPA
-833 PPAPTNGSAAGTAT
+833 ADAPALDRPVTRAAV
-847 PGAGP
+847 P
-852 DNPQDDDPGTQHPAD
+852 DPDALDDDPGTQHPAD

-931 TSSTP
+931 TTSTP

>member
-64 ARADALTL
+64 ARSDALTL
-72 QVLETVLALEPVFR
+72 QVLEAVLALEPVFR
-86 APPESRGSRGVPER
+86 LPSGPPEESSGGS
-100 SEDTSWG
+100 
-107 GGAGGQPL
+107 PL
-115 PGPLSTE
+115 AGPLSAE
-122 VVSWALGGSADDR
+122 VVTWALGGSAEDG
-135 PRVEAAVRLA
+135 PRVDDAVRRA

-151 WDARPGSDV
+151 WDA
-160 EGGVGPAST
+160 GGEY
-169 GPGTGPTAAL
+169 GTTL
-179 DLRTTPGLDELLG
+179 DLRTVPGLDELLG
-192 PNPAGLGPHLDPVPD
+192 PNPAGLGPHLDPVPA
-207 GLAEAV
+207 GLTEAV
-213 GRSLGSTP
+213 GHALGSATG
-221 DRSETAAALDT
+221 RTETAAALGA
-232 LLAGAPPGARTILD
+232 LLTEAPPGARAILD

-261 SRPRDAVNW
+261 TRPRDAVNW

-282 RHVVMPRL
+282 RHVVLPRL
-290 VGLALRGGHTHRE
+290 VGLALRDGHTHRE
-303 PHTRAPELQ
+303 PRTLPPDPQ
-312 GRAVHTATVDAEAAS
+312 GRAVPTATADAEAAS

-337 VLRQYW
+337 LLRQSW
-343 DGHPPSVLRAGGLG
+343 DESPPSVLRAGGLG

-365 GQLETDERATAFV
+365 AQLETDERATAFV
-378 IEVAALAGLVRDDGD
+378 VEVAALAGLVRDDGE

-408 DDATRW
+408 DDAARW

-464 AAGSAEDTVLA
+464 AAEPAGGTVLA
-475 PAPGAVVEVLTWHTP
+475 PAPEDVVEVLTWHTP
-490 RSAPPASAV
+490 RSVPPATAV
-499 EGLLAEAEWLGVT
+499 EGLLIEAEWLGVT

-522 ALLPGVAP
+522 ALLTSGDE
-530 LPAVPDTHVTWVTHR
+530 PAE
-545 SDRSGVSRPGDV
+545 
-557 AAALRAVLPHE
+557 ALRAVLPHE

-577 LTGIVPGRPTR
+577 LTGIVPGRPSR
-588 ELARLL
+588 GLARLL

-623 ETADGLLDELS
+623 ETADGMLDELA

-642 QPLDYLVRD
+642 QPLEYLVRD

-661 GSASSYLRAA
+661 GTASAYLRAA

-678 LEHDPTLVSL
+678 LEHDPTLVGL

-701 VPAATLHETLRSR
+701 VPAAALHEALRKR
-714 GLVSALEGPDGQVL
+714 GLVSALEGPDGRVL

-746 AIRMGSGSD
+746 AIRMGAG
-755 VATRTPDPEALVA
+755 ATSEVVDRSPDPEALVA
-768 ELRAVETAA
+768 DLRAVEDAA
-777 RAGARARA
+777 RAVGVDVRRRHPAARVPRRERRATSTGAC
-785 DAAEVARSVTTSGGG
+785 GG
-800 IPLRGYRV
+800 
-808 VGSQLNRVST
+808 
-818 PEAPPDRTRPLEPPA
+818 PA
-833 PPAPTNGSAAGTAT
+833 AAGC
-847 PGAGP
+847 PGAARGCRRTLSRP
-852 DNPQDDDPGTQHPAD
+852 PGDAHRGHRCGHP
-867 GLALLRD
+867 
-874 ALRDGST
+874 
-881 VIVEVAGHT
+881 
-890 GRLERREL
+890 
-898 KPLNLDGGRLRA
+898 GGRPGNTAPR
-910 LDPDREAELT
+910 
-920 IAVHRIASVLP
+920 
-931 TSSTP
+931 

>member
-51 ARASSRTSLERAL
+51 ARASSRSSLERAL
-64 ARADALTL
+64 ARADALTM
-72 QVLETVLALEPVFR
+72 QVLEAVLALEPVL
-86 APPESRGSRGVPER
+86 G
-100 SEDTSWG
+100 
-107 GGAGGQPL
+107 PL

-122 VVSWALGGSADDR
+122 VITWALGGSPADR
-135 PRVEAAVRLA
+135 PRVETAIHRA

-151 WDARPGSDV
+151 WDTRGGSDAV
-160 EGGVGPAST
+160 PAA
-169 GPGTGPTAAL
+169 PA
-179 DLRTTPGLDELLG
+179 DLRTVPGLDELLG
-192 PNPAGLGPHLDPVPD
+192 PNPAGLGPHLEPVPD
-207 GLAEAV
+207 GLPEAV
-213 GRSLGSTP
+213 GHALGAAA
-221 DRSETAAALDT
+221 DRSGTAAAVDK
-232 LLAGAPPGARTILD
+232 LLAGAPPGARAILD
-246 ALAWGPPVGVVPPAG
+246 ALAWGPPVGVVPAAG
-261 SRPRDAVNW
+261 TRPRDAVNW

-282 RHVVMPRL
+282 RHVVLPRM
-290 VGLALRGGHTHRE
+290 VGLALRNGHTHRE
-303 PHTRAPELQ
+303 ARTLPPEPQ
-312 GRAVHTATVDAEAAS
+312 GRTVHTATADAEAAS

-337 VLRQYW
+337 LLRQSW
-343 DGHPPSVLRAGGLG
+343 DENPPSVLRAGGLG
-357 VRDLRRVA
+357 VRDLRKVA
-365 GQLETDERATAFV
+365 AQLETDERATAFV
-378 IEVAALAGLVRDDGD
+378 VEMASLAGLVRDDGD

-408 DDATRW
+408 DDAARW

-464 AAGSAEDTVLA
+464 AAEPAGDTVLA
-475 PAPGAVVEVLTWHTP
+475 PTPESVVEVLTWHTP
-490 RSAPPASAV
+490 RSVPPASAV
-499 EGLLAEAEWLGVT
+499 EGLLSEAEWLGVT

-522 ALLPGVAP
+522 VLLPDVSEAQVTP
-530 LPAVPDTHVTWVTHR
+530 VTRTSDTWA
-545 SDRSGVSRPGDV
+545 GGAL

-577 LTGIVPGRPTR
+577 LTGIVPGRPSR

-594 ERSTDIES
+594 ERATDIES

-623 ETADGLLDELS
+623 ETADGMLDELA

-642 QPLDYLVRD
+642 QPLEYLIRD

-678 LEHDPTLVSL
+678 LEHDPTLVGL

-701 VPAATLHETLRSR
+701 VPAAALHEALRNR
-714 GLVSALEGPDGQVL
+714 GLVSALEGPDGRVL

-746 AIRMGSGSD
+746 AIRMGSAHD
-755 VATRTPDPEALVA
+755 AATRTPDPETLVA
-768 ELRAVETAA
+768 ELRAVEEAA

-785 DAAEVARSVTTSGGG
+785 DAAEVARSVATSGGG

-808 VGSQLNRVST
+808 VGSRPRTEITAVEQLAGT
-818 PEAPPDRTRPLEPPA
+818 PSGAPEPPMPGGEPDA
-833 PPAPTNGSAAGTAT
+833 ARAAASADDTGDHT
-847 PGAGP
+847 GAEP
-852 DNPQDDDPGTQHPAD
+852 LDEDAGTQHPAD

-881 VIVEVAGHT
+881 VIIEVAGHT
-890 GRLERREL
+890 GQLERREL

-910 LDPDREAELT
+910 LDPNREAELT

-931 TSSTP
+931 TSPAP

>member
-64 ARADALTL
+64 ARSDALTL
-72 QVLETVLALEPVFR
+72 QVLEAVLALEPVFR
-86 APPESRGSRGVPER
+86 APPGP
-100 SEDTSWG
+100 G
-107 GGAGGQPL
+107 GPGTAGPPL
-115 PGPLSTE
+115 PGRLSTD
-122 VVSWALGGSADDR
+122 VVAWAVGGSAADR
-135 PRVEAAVRLA
+135 PVVAAAVERA

-151 WDARPGSDV
+151 WDAGQDPGQD
-160 EGGVGPAST
+160 GGPDAGTGPASA
-169 GPGTGPTAAL
+169 P
-179 DLRTTPGLDELLG
+179 DLRTAPGLDELLG
-192 PNPAGLGPHLDPVPD
+192 PNPAGLGPYVEPVPD
-207 GLAEAV
+207 GLAAAV
-213 GRSLGSTP
+213 AGALAPGPEGT
-221 DRSETAAALDT
+221 DAALDA
-232 LLAGAPPGARTILD
+232 LLAEAPGGARQILD
-246 ALAWGPPVGVVPPAG
+246 ALTWGPPVGVVPAAG
-261 SRPRDAVNW
+261 TRPRDAVNW
-270 LVTEHLLVRSDA
+270 LVTAHLLVRSDA
-282 RHVVMPRL
+282 RHVVLPRL
-290 VGLALRGGHTHRE
+290 VGLALRGGHTHRA
-303 PHTRAPELQ
+303 PHTRAPEPQ
-312 GRAVHTATVDAEAAS
+312 GRSVHPATADDEAAS

-337 VLRQYW
+337 ALRQTW
-343 DGHPPSVLRAGGLG
+343 DESPPSVLRAGGLG
-357 VRDLRRVA
+357 VRDLRRIA
-365 GQLETDERATAFV
+365 GLLETDEAAAAFV
-378 IEVAALAGLVRDDGD
+378 VEVAALAGLVRDDGD

-408 DDATRW
+408 DDAARW
-414 ARLVE
+414 ARLAE

-452 VPRLRNGVLGVL
+452 VPRLRESVLGVL
-464 AAGSAEDTVLA
+464 ATGRADDAVLA
-475 PAPGAVVEVLTWHTP
+475 PTSDAVVEVLTWHTP
-490 RSAPPASAV
+490 RSVPPASAV
-499 EGLLAEAEWLGVT
+499 EGLLAEAAWLGVT
-512 GAGALSTPGR
+512 GAGALSAPGR
-522 ALLPGVAP
+522 ALLPDDPDDPDAP
-530 LPAVPDTHVTWVTHR
+530 D
-545 SDRSGVSRPGDV
+545 DV
-557 AAALRAVLPHE
+557 ARTLRAVLPQE

-577 LTGIVPGRPTR
+577 LTGIVPGRPSR

-594 ERSTDIES
+594 ERSTDVES

-623 ETADGLLDELS
+623 ETAEGLLDELA

-642 QPLDYLVRD
+642 QPLEYLVRD

-661 GSASSYLRAA
+661 GSASAYLRAA
-671 DATVLAG
+671 DPTVLAG
-678 LEHDPTLVSL
+678 LEHDPSLVGL

-701 VPAATLHETLRSR
+701 VPAAALHEALRSR
-714 GLVSALEGPDGQVL
+714 GLVSALEGPDGRVL

-746 AIRMGSGSD
+746 AIRMGSASD
-755 VATRTPDPEALVA
+755 VATRAPDPEALVA
-768 ELRAVETAA
+768 ELRAVEAAA
-777 RAGARARA
+777 RSGARARA
-785 DAAEVARSVTTSGGG
+785 DAAEVAHSVAPSGG
-800 IPLRGYRV
+800 PLRGYRV
-808 VGSQLNRVST
+808 VPGRPPGTGTAEEVTSGAPEPARTSNRSG
-818 PEAPPDRTRPLEPPA
+818 AA
-833 PPAPTNGSAAGTAT
+833 PPADVGRAGAAGRASAV
-847 PGAGP
+847 GQAGDLGLDP
-852 DNPQDDDPGTQHPAD
+852 DDDDPGTQHPAD

-881 VIVEVAGHT
+881 VIIEVAGHT

-931 TSSTP
+931 TSPRPEANQN

>member
-64 ARADALTL
+64 SRSDALTL
-72 QVLETVLALEPVFR
+72 QVLEAVLALEPVFR
-86 APPESRGSRGVPER
+86 APPGP
-100 SEDTSWG
+100 G
-107 GGAGGQPL
+107 GPGTAEPPL
-115 PGPLSTE
+115 PGPLSTD
-122 VVSWALGGSADDR
+122 VVTWAVGGSADDR
-135 PRVEAAVRLA
+135 PLVAAAVERA

-151 WDARPGSDV
+151 WDTGQAPGQDA
-160 EGGVGPAST
+160 GPDAGPDDPAS
-169 GPGTGPTAAL
+169 GQ
-179 DLRTTPGLDELLG
+179 DLRTSPGLDELLG
-192 PNPAGLGPHLDPVPD
+192 PNPAGLGPHVEPVPD
-207 GLAEAV
+207 GLAAAV
-213 GRSLGSTP
+213 AGALAPGP
-221 DRSETAAALDT
+221 DGTDAALDA
-232 LLAGAPPGARTILD
+232 LLAEAPGGARQILD
-246 ALAWGPPVGVVPPAG
+246 ALTWGPPVGVVPAAG
-261 SRPRDAVNW
+261 TRPRDAVNW
-270 LVTEHLLVRSDA
+270 LVTAHLLVRSDA
-282 RHVVMPRL
+282 RHVVLPRL
-290 VGLALRGGHTHRE
+290 VGLALRGGHTHRA
-303 PHTRAPELQ
+303 PHTRAPEPR
-312 GRAVHTATVDAEAAS
+312 GRAVHPDTADAEAAS

-337 VLRQYW
+337 VLRQAW
-343 DGHPPSVLRAGGLG
+343 DESPPSVLRAGGLG
-357 VRDLRRVA
+357 VRDLRRIAVL
-365 GQLETDERATAFV
+365 LETDEPAAAFV
-378 IEVAALAGLVRDDGD
+378 VEVAALAGLVRDDGE

-408 DDATRW
+408 DDAARW
-414 ARLVE
+414 ARLAE

-452 VPRLRNGVLGVL
+452 VPRLRESVLGVL
-464 AAGSAEDTVLA
+464 AAGRADDAVLA
-475 PAPGAVVEVLTWHTP
+475 PTSDAVVEVLTWHTP
-490 RSAPPASAV
+490 RSVPPASAV
-499 EGLLAEAEWLGVT
+499 EGLLAEAAWLGVT
-512 GAGALSTPGR
+512 GAGALSAPGR
-522 ALLPGVAP
+522 ALLPDAP
-530 LPAVPDTHVTWVTHR
+530 EAPSGPD
-545 SDRSGVSRPGDV
+545 DV
-557 AAALRAVLPHE
+557 AGTLRAVLPQE

-577 LTGIVPGRPTR
+577 LTGIVPGRPSR

-594 ERSTDIES
+594 ERSTDVES

-623 ETADGLLDELS
+623 ETAEGLLDELS

-642 QPLDYLVRD
+642 QPLEYLVRD

-661 GSASSYLRAA
+661 GSASAYLRAA
-671 DATVLAG
+671 DPTVLAG
-678 LEHDPTLVSL
+678 LEHDPSLVGL

-701 VPAATLHETLRSR
+701 VPAAALHEALRSR
-714 GLVSALEGPDGQVL
+714 GLVSALEGPDGRVL

-746 AIRMGSGSD
+746 AIRMGSASD
-755 VATRTPDPEALVA
+755 VATRAPDPEALVA
-768 ELRAVETAA
+768 DLRAVEAAA
-777 RAGARARA
+777 RSGARARA
-785 DAAEVARSVTTSGGG
+785 DAAEVAHSVAPSGG
-800 IPLRGYRV
+800 PLRGYRV
-808 VGSQLNRVST
+808 VPGRPAGTGTAEEVTSGA
-818 PEAPPDRTRPLEPPA
+818 PEAPVPPRPANGSASA
-833 PPAPTNGSAAGTAT
+833 PPAVVGQAGDL
-847 PGAGP
+847 GLDP
-852 DNPQDDDPGTQHPAD
+852 DDDDPGTQHPAD

-881 VIVEVAGHT
+881 VIIEVAGHT

-931 TSSTP
+931 TSPRPEANQN

>member
-35 RPDLAA
+35 RPDLTA

-51 ARASSRTSLERAL
+51 ARASSRSSLERAL

-72 QVLETVLALEPVFR
+72 QVLEAVLALEPVFR
-86 APPESRGSRGVPER
+86 PLAESRRPGEAPER
-100 SEDTSWG
+100 STDNSWG
-107 GGAGGQPL
+107 GGAGGPPL
-115 PGPLSTE
+115 PGPLSAE
-122 VVSWALGGSADDR
+122 VVTWSLGGSTADR
-135 PRVEAAVRLA
+135 PRVEAAIHRA

-151 WDARPGSDV
+151 WDAQG
-160 EGGVGPAST
+160 AY
-169 GPGTGPTAAL
+169 AAPL
-179 DLRTTPGLDELLG
+179 DLRTVPGLDELLG
-192 PNPAGLGPHLDPVPD
+192 PNPAGLGPHLDPVPE
-207 GLAEAV
+207 GLSEAV
-213 GRSLGSTP
+213 GHALGSAQ
-221 DRSETAAALDT
+221 DRAATAAALDK
-232 LLAGAPPGARTILD
+232 LLTGAPPGARTILD
-246 ALAWGPPVGVVPPAG
+246 ALSWGPPVGVVPAAG

-282 RHVVMPRL
+282 RHVVLPRL
-290 VGLALRGGHTHRE
+290 VGLALRAGHTHRE
-303 PHTRAPELQ
+303 PRTRPPEPQ
-312 GRAVHTATVDAEAAS
+312 GRTVHTATADAEAAS

-337 VLRQYW
+337 LLRQSW
-343 DGHPPSVLRAGGLG
+343 DENPPSVLRAGGLG
-357 VRDLRRVA
+357 VRDLRKVA
-365 GQLETDERATAFV
+365 AQLEADERATALV
-378 IEVAALAGLVRDDGD
+378 VEVAALAGLVRDDGD

-408 DDATRW
+408 DDAARW

-464 AAGSAEDTVLA
+464 AAGPVGADDAGDTVLA
-475 PAPGAVVEVLTWHTP
+475 PTPEAVVEVLTWHAP
-490 RSAPPASAV
+490 RSVPPASAV

-522 ALLPGVAP
+522 ALLPANVSEPRAS
-530 LPAVPDTHVTWVTHR
+530 AASST
-545 SDRSGVSRPGDV
+545 SRPGDL

-577 LTGIVPGRPTR
+577 LTGIVPGRPSR
-588 ELARLL
+588 ELARRL

-623 ETADGLLDELS
+623 ETADGMLDELA

-642 QPLDYLVRD
+642 QPLEYLIRD

-661 GSASSYLRAA
+661 GSASAYLRAA
-671 DATVLAG
+671 DATVLTG
-678 LEHDPTLVSL
+678 LEHDPTLAGL

-701 VPAATLHETLRSR
+701 VPAAALHEALRNR
-714 GLVSALEGPDGQVL
+714 GLVSALEGPDGRVL

-746 AIRMGSGSD
+746 AIRMGSVSD
-755 VATRTPDPEALVA
+755 VATRAPDPESLVA
-768 ELRAVETAA
+768 ELRAVEEVA
-777 RAGARARA
+777 RAGALARA
-785 DAAEVARSVTTSGGG
+785 DAAEVARSVSASGGG

-808 VGSQLNRVST
+808 VGSRPRTEITAVEQLPGT
-818 PEAPPDRTRPLEPPA
+818 PAATPAATPPA
-833 PPAPTNGSAAGTAT
+833 APASAPSSADG
-847 PGAGP
+847 PGEESLDEDA
-852 DNPQDDDPGTQHPAD
+852 GTQHPAD

-931 TSSTP
+931 TSAAP